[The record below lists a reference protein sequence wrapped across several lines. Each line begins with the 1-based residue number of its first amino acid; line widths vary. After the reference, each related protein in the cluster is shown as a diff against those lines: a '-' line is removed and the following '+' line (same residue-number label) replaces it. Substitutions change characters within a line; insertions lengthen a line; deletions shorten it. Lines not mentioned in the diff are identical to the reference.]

1 MQYHSQEKVRNRLDY
16 YYRCVNAVILK
27 RQNPTTGLIP
37 ASVAVTTHGD
47 YRDAWVRDN
56 VYSIMAVFGLALA
69 YRRVDDDEGRAY
81 ELEHAV
87 VKLMRGLLFCM
98 MRQTH
103 KVEQFKATQSHRDC
117 LHAKYNT
124 STGDTVVGDS
134 EWGHLQIDATSIFL
148 LALAQMTASGI
159 QIIYTT
165 DEVDFIQNLVFY
177 IERAYRTPDYGIWE
191 RGNKINHGE
200 PELNMSSIG
209 MAVAALQ
216 AINGINLFGSRG
228 GPSSVIHVLPDE
240 ITRNYTTLHS
250 ALPRE
255 SNSKEI
261 DAALLSVI
269 GFPAFAV
276 GDKKL
281 VDLTRRKIIEKLGGK
296 YGCKRFLRDGH
307 QTVLEDTSRLHY
319 DAHELKIFEGIECE
333 WPLFFTYFVL
343 DGLFNENDDLVEE
356 YRAKLEPLIIDSATL
371 VDFGQFLQDS
381 MSDSDY
387 SNGCKTPTS
396 PGFTTPGSNSE
407 GKLPEHIPLIPELYY
422 VPQHLVD
429 AEKQANHSQ
438 ARVAN
443 DNLPLVWA
451 NSLHMLGSL
460 IYENLLSVAEVDPL
474 GRRFNARK
482 THKNDS
488 VVQVVLLAEDTNL
501 QSMLSMYG
509 LETQTVDQVQ
519 PITVS
524 SPETL
529 KQVYCA
535 LGQNNKLGLSGRP
548 KRPIGSLGTSRL
560 YRVQG
565 HLYAFT
571 PHFMD
576 NEEFY
581 LTSDNDYLISIFEQ
595 ELAFVRQYWH
605 YPGRPTMVVLLTH
618 AMLGGLRRS
627 RAFSSHGSE
636 LDAQR
641 LTTWRKASLGSSH
654 QKDNKR
660 NLLNFFMTL
669 RSGVVNGVRVR
680 LGRLSEMVNTSCIE
694 SLDFLVT
701 KKDID
706 WLGILRGA
714 ANKRKGRQSRKLG
727 LNERQT
733 QATTPGTSGSRTPGH
748 HHRWSSVRRPSSVYG
763 TNFSLASLATPA
775 VHSEIEEGD
784 NYFGHVQQNPGDMMT
799 PLSPRAA
806 APPPPSSSSSTSN
819 DPYGTVR
826 RSRKDP
832 TKSFKLKDHEEPRA
846 SNNIGNNGG
855 NGRKSGVLTPD
866 IANLEIAENS
876 QDVGLERGG
885 GEGAFGEGEEVDSDE
900 SNADAMD
907 SLGLTLGDP
916 SHLEAAMNMLS
927 ISVNLYDQV
936 DLLQYLLS
944 CKDPSFEVT
953 TVGATLEA
961 LLEEVYFKSLQLKLW
976 SIVRQAAGL
985 SNKVVN
991 SLTINITDLVIRQKQ
1006 VTIGFGPTEHVI
1018 TSPIG
1023 PDVLSQMI
1031 YDGNF
1036 DDVRE
1041 GPVVQ
1046 EVLIYL
1052 GSFIRANPEMFEG
1065 IMRLRTHF
1073 LIIALREEIQRLNSC
1088 DETEAVEHLM
1098 QLSPFEL
1105 KSLLGTVLSGPT
1117 LSANATNTLLRN
1129 QSSSSL
1135 TDRISGT
1142 MSGRNVSLTGEGLSM
1157 ESIISSGPSSSVG
1170 AVPIPNLDNDS
1181 PLLNIKVQSGGY
1193 HSGNFSKI
1201 LINESTMS
1209 ISGRGI
1215 NVVVI
1220 DPVQRVLLEA
1230 VSFDTHISE
1239 DESDDLARLVD
1250 WLQPGMLVVCCAKD
1264 DCYEH
1269 LTAAAR
1275 QALKQLGSALQ
1286 VDIRYRDSWCMI
1298 GEKGIESG
1306 AADEVHKKYMDGPT
1320 EVLEKNIDLAKYR
1333 AKAEEDGRCL
1343 SPSAIAAFV
1352 PNSSGRWLRRRKN
1365 DGSLNRVP
1373 EKFYRRVWRILSRS
1387 AGFKIG
1393 SQFLPR
1399 DPLVSEK
1406 TPEEFNFALAVENF
1420 LGLILDPAERQIAV
1434 ETLMVIAK
1442 IEDKHPGMEVQPEI
1456 IDLSLIMREAM
1467 ERFWNKWVVNT
1478 VSSSAAATSP
1488 PTGPPSSSSGGG
1500 ASATGTHFMLAEA
1513 VRLAIGTGAQA
1524 GFENHERLARRMFYD
1539 LPQEGKEGTYA
1550 YLARA
1555 VFRLLPYS
1563 IDME

>member
-1 MQYHSQEKVRNRLDY
+1 MVYHSQSDVSKRLDY
-16 YYRCVNAVILK
+16 YYRAVNAVILN

-69 YRRVDDDEGRAY
+69 YRRVDDGDGRAY
-81 ELEHAV
+81 LNSLDCELHNYPVTILIRDELEHAV

-98 MRQTH
+98 MRQAP
-103 KVEQFKATQSHRDC
+103 KIEQFKKTQGLNDC

-124 STGDTVVGDS
+124 ATGDTVVGDS

-159 QIIYTT
+159 LIVYTT
-165 DEVDFIQNLVFY
+165 DEVDFVQNLVFY

-200 PELNMSSIG
+200 PELNSSSIG

-276 GDKKL
+276 GDAKL
-281 VDLTRRKIIEKLGGK
+281 VERTRNEIIEKLGGK

-307 QTVLEDTSRLHY
+307 QTVLENNSRLHY

-333 WPLFFTYFVL
+333 WPLFFTYFIL
-343 DGLFNENDDLVEE
+343 DGLFSDNEDQVEE

-371 VDFGQFLQDS
+371 VDFGQFL
-381 MSDSDY
+381 SDSISD
-387 SNGCKTPTS
+387 SEDNRSLKTPTS

-422 VPQHLVD
+422 VPHHLVE
-429 AEKQANHSQ
+429 AEKKDNHSQ

-451 NSLHMLGSL
+451 NSLHTLGNL
-460 IYENLLSVAEVDPL
+460 IYENLLSVAEIDPL
-474 GRRFNARK
+474 GRRFNARR
-482 THKNDS
+482 TQTNDT

-509 LETQTVDQVQ
+509 LETQTMDQVH

-524 SPETL
+524 HPQGL
-529 KQVYCA
+529 KEVYGA
-535 LGQNNKLGLSGRP
+535 LGSNAKLGLSGRP
-548 KRPIGSLGTSRL
+548 KRPVGSLGTSRL
-560 YRVQG
+560 YRIQG

-576 NEEFY
+576 SEEFY
-581 LTSDNDYLISIFEQ
+581 LISDNDYLISIFEQ
-595 ELAFVRQYWH
+595 ELAFVRQYWTQ
-605 YPGRPTMVVLLTH
+605 PGRPTMTVLLTH
-618 AMLGGLRRS
+618 AMLGGISRS
-627 RAFSSHGSE
+627 RSRSFASEEGS
-636 LDAQR
+636 Q
-641 LTTWRKASLGSSH
+641 LTTWRKASLGSSP

-660 NLLNFFMTL
+660 NLLNFFMNL
-669 RSGVVNGVRVR
+669 RSGVCNGVRVR
-680 LGRLSEMVNTSCIE
+680 LGRLSEMINTSCIE
-694 SLDFLVT
+694 SLDFLVN

-706 WLGILRGA
+706 WMGILRGA
-714 ANKRKGRQSRKLG
+714 DDRRKRRARKLG
-727 LNERQT
+727 LNEKKT
-733 QATTPGTSGSRTPGH
+733 QAATPGGSRTPS
-748 HHRWSSVRRPSSVYG
+748 HHRWSVRRLSSASG
-763 TNFSLASLATPA
+763 TGISLASLTTPA
-775 VHSEIEEGD
+775 VHSELENGES
-784 NYFGHVQQNPGDMMT
+784 YFGSHSQAQT
-799 PLSPRAA
+799 PTEPTSPYAM
-806 APPPPSSSSSTSN
+806 APIEGHESN
-819 DPYGTVR
+819 H
-826 RSRKDP
+826 SH
-832 TKSFKLKDHEEPRA
+832 KSKKHHGKTFKLKDHEEPRQTRKNGAGGYSQVPDLAGLEISDGAAAENA
-846 SNNIGNNGG
+846 SNE
-855 NGRKSGVLTPD
+855 SD
-866 IANLEIAENS
+866 A
-876 QDVGLERGG
+876 
-885 GEGAFGEGEEVDSDE
+885 SDE
-900 SNADAMD
+900 GSPDGSMD

-916 SHLEAAMNMLS
+916 SSTDAAINMLS

-944 CKDPSFEVT
+944 CHGPGFFINTLDA
-953 TVGATLEA
+953 TVET

-985 SNKVVN
+985 LHKVVN

-1006 VTIGFGPTEHVI
+1006 ITIGSGLTEHFI
-1018 TSPIG
+1018 SAPIG
-1023 PDVLSQMI
+1023 PDVLNRMI

-1052 GSFIRANPEMFEG
+1052 GYFVRADPAMFEG

-1073 LIIALREEIQRLNSC
+1073 LIIALREEISRLNSC
-1088 DETEAVEHLM
+1088 DETDAVEHLM

-1129 QSSSSL
+1129 QSSGRLSPVG
-1135 TDRISGT
+1135 RRQGT
-1142 MSGRNVSLTGEGLSM
+1142 VSLSGDSSDGN
-1157 ESIISSGPSSSVG
+1157 ISSNPSTAVGG
-1170 AVPIPNLDNDS
+1170 AVPIPNMS
-1181 PLLNIKVQSGGY
+1181 QGATSFTVKVQSGGY
-1193 HSGNFSKI
+1193 HSGNFCKI
-1201 LINESTMS
+1201 LINECTMS
-1209 ISGRGI
+1209 VSSRGI
-1215 NVVVI
+1215 NVVAI
-1220 DPVQRVLLEA
+1220 DPTQGVLVES

-1250 WLQPGMLVVCCAKD
+1250 WLQPGMIVICCAKD
-1264 DCYEH
+1264 DCFEH
-1269 LTAAAR
+1269 LTPAAR
-1275 QALKQLGSALQ
+1275 TALKQLGSVL
-1286 VDIRYRDSWCMI
+1286 VDNIRYRDSWCMI
-1298 GEKGIESG
+1298 GEKAIEEG
-1306 AADEVHKKYMDGPT
+1306 KALETHKAYMDGPT
-1320 EVLEKNIDLAKYR
+1320 PVVEKTFDLAALK
-1333 AKAEEDGRCL
+1333 AKGGQGEPVP
-1343 SPSAIAAFV
+1343 SPSAIAALV

-1373 EKFYRRVWRILSRS
+1373 DKFYPRVWRILSRAS
-1387 AGFKIG
+1387 GFRIG
-1393 SQFLPR
+1393 SHILPR
-1399 DPLVSEK
+1399 DPIVSEK

-1420 LGLILDPAERQIAV
+1420 LGVIQDPAERQIAV

-1442 IEDKHPGMEVQPEI
+1442 IEDRNPGMEVQPEM
-1456 IDLSLIMREAM
+1456 IDLPMIMHEAM
-1467 ERFWNKWVVNT
+1467 EKFWTKWVVN
-1478 VSSSAAATSP
+1478 
-1488 PTGPPSSSSGGG
+1488 GPGS
-1500 ASATGTHFMLAEA
+1500 
-1513 VRLAIGTGAQA
+1513 GAQGQGPA
-1524 GFENHERLARRMFYD
+1524 LPNDTAIVHHETLARRMFYD
-1539 LPQEGKEGTYA
+1539 LPQEGKEGTFA

-1555 VFRLLPYS
+1555 VLKLLPYS
-1563 IDME
+1563 IDFE

>member
-1 MQYHSQEKVRNRLDY
+1 MVYHTQSNVRKRLDY
-16 YYRCVNAVILK
+16 YYRAVNAVILN

-98 MRQTH
+98 MRQAP
-103 KVEQFKATQSHRDC
+103 KIEQFKKTQGLNDC

-124 STGDTVVGDS
+124 ATGDTVVGDS

-159 QIIYTT
+159 LIVYTT

-200 PELNMSSIG
+200 PELNSSSIG

-240 ITRNYTTLHS
+240 ITRNFTTLHS

-276 GDKKL
+276 GDAKL
-281 VDLTRRKIIEKLGGK
+281 VERTRNEIIEKLGGK

-307 QTVLEDTSRLHY
+307 QTILENNTRLHY
-319 DAHELKIFEGIECE
+319 DAHELMIFEGIECE
-333 WPLFFTYFVL
+333 WPLFFTYFIL
-343 DGLFNENDDLVEE
+343 DGLFSENEDQVEE

-371 VDFGQFLQDS
+371 VDFGQFL
-381 MSDSDY
+381 SDSISD
-387 SNGCKTPTS
+387 SEDGRSLKTPTS
-396 PGFTTPGSNSE
+396 AGFTTPGSNSD

-422 VPQHLVD
+422 VPHHLVE
-429 AEKQANHSQ
+429 AEKKDNHSQ
-438 ARVAN
+438 ARMAN

-451 NSLHMLGSL
+451 NSLHTLGNL
-460 IYENLLSVAEVDPL
+460 IYENLLSVAEIDPL

-482 THKNDS
+482 TQANDT

-509 LETQTVDQVQ
+509 LETQTMDQVH

-524 SPETL
+524 HPQGL
-529 KQVYCA
+529 KEVYGA
-535 LGQNNKLGLSGRP
+535 LGSNAKLGLSGRP

-595 ELAFVRQYWH
+595 ELAFVRQYWTQ
-605 YPGRPTMVVLLTH
+605 PGRPTMTVLLTH
-618 AMLGGLRRS
+618 AMLGGLSKSRS
-627 RAFSSHGSE
+627 FAS
-636 LDAQR
+636 LDATQGM
-641 LTTWRKASLGSSH
+641 TTWRKASLGSTP

-660 NLLNFFMTL
+660 NLLNFFMNL
-669 RSGVVNGVRVR
+669 RNGVCNGVRVR

-706 WLGILRGA
+706 WVGILRGA
-714 ANKRKGRQSRKLG
+714 ADRRKRHARKLG
-727 LNERQT
+727 LNEKQT
-733 QATTPGTSGSRTPGH
+733 QAATPGSRTPS
-748 HHRWSSVRRPSSVYG
+748 HHRWSVRRQSTSFG
-763 TNFSLASLATPA
+763 TGFSLASLITPA
-775 VHSEIEEGD
+775 INTDIEGGD
-784 NYFGHVQQNPGDMMT
+784 NYFGSHSQVQTPSEGTFPTSPFAMT
-799 PLSPRAA
+799 PMDDPEPYVPR
-806 APPPPSSSSSTSN
+806 
-819 DPYGTVR
+819 
-826 RSRKDP
+826 
-832 TKSFKLKDHEEPRA
+832 KSKKEPKAFKLKDHEEPR
-846 SNNIGNNGG
+846 ITRKGG
-855 NGRKSGVLTPD
+855 QSGILTPD
-866 IANLEIAENS
+866 LAGLEISEAIASENIE
-876 QDVGLERGG
+876 DDE
-885 GEGAFGEGEEVDSDE
+885 SDE
-900 SNADAMD
+900 GSTDAMD

-916 SHLEAAMNMLS
+916 SSMDAAMNMLS

-944 CKDPSFEVT
+944 CQGPDFFVLN
-953 TVGATLEA
+953 LEA
-961 LLEEVYFKSLQLKLW
+961 TVQTLLQEVYFKSLQLKLW

-985 SNKVVN
+985 LQKVVN

-1006 VTIGFGPTEHVI
+1006 ITIGSGPTEHFI
-1018 TSPIG
+1018 TTPIG
-1023 PDVLSQMI
+1023 PDVLSRMI

-1052 GSFIRANPEMFEG
+1052 GSFVRADPEMFEG
-1065 IMRLRTHF
+1065 IMRLRTHY
-1073 LIIALREEIQRLNSC
+1073 LIIALREEISRLNSC
-1088 DETEAVEHLM
+1088 DESDAVEHLM

-1129 QSSSSL
+1129 QSSSHLSP
-1135 TDRISGT
+1135 T
-1142 MSGRNVSLTGEGLSM
+1142 SGRPQGSVSLSGEAVDSQVP
-1157 ESIISSGPSSSVG
+1157 SNIASSGPSVSMG
-1170 AVPIPNLDNDS
+1170 TVPIPNMGRGS
-1181 PLLNIKVQSGGY
+1181 TTFTIKIQSGGY

-1209 ISGRGI
+1209 VSSRGI

-1220 DPVQRVLLEA
+1220 DPVQGVLIES

-1250 WLQPGMLVVCCAKD
+1250 WLQPSMIVICCAKD
-1264 DCYEH
+1264 DCFEH
-1269 LTAAAR
+1269 LNAAAR
-1275 QALKQLGSALQ
+1275 AALKQIGSENVGDLK
-1286 VDIRYRDSWCMI
+1286 YRDSWCMI
-1298 GEKGIESG
+1298 GGKGIEG
-1306 AADEVHKKYMDGPT
+1306 KALEAHKSFMDGPT
-1320 EVLEKNIDLAKYR
+1320 QVLEKTFDLNQYKT
-1333 AKAEEDGRCL
+1333 KADDQEPFP

-1373 EKFYRRVWRILSRS
+1373 AKFYPRVWRILSR
-1387 AGFKIG
+1387 AVGFRIG
-1393 SQFLPR
+1393 AHYLPR
-1399 DPLVSEK
+1399 DPIVSEK

-1420 LGLILDPAERQIAV
+1420 LGVIQDPAERQIAV

-1442 IEDKHPGMEVQPEI
+1442 IEDRTPGMEVQPEV
-1456 IDLSLIMREAM
+1456 IDLPLIMHEAM
-1467 ERFWNKWVVNT
+1467 DKFWTKWVVNGPG
-1478 VSSSAAATSP
+1478 SGQAA
-1488 PTGPPSSSSGGG
+1488 SSSSF
-1500 ASATGTHFMLAEA
+1500 AKEE
-1513 VRLAIGTGAQA
+1513 A
-1524 GFENHERLARRMFYD
+1524 GFVHHERLARRMFYD
-1539 LPQEGKEGTYA
+1539 LPQDGKEGTFA

-1555 VFRLLPYS
+1555 VLKLLPYS
-1563 IDME
+1563 IDFE

>member
-1 MQYHSQEKVRNRLDY
+1 MQYHSQSSVRKRLDY
-16 YYRCVNAVILK
+16 YYRAVNAVILN

-98 MRQTH
+98 MRQAP
-103 KVEQFKATQSHRDC
+103 KIEQFKKTQGLNDC

-124 STGDTVVGDS
+124 ATGDTVVGDS

-148 LALAQMTASGI
+148 LALAQMTASGMLI
-159 QIIYTT
+159 VYTT
-165 DEVDFIQNLVFY
+165 DEVDFVQNLVFY

-200 PELNMSSIG
+200 PELNSSSIG

-276 GDKKL
+276 GDAKL
-281 VDLTRRKIIEKLGGK
+281 VKRTRDEIIEKLGGK

-307 QTVLEDTSRLHY
+307 QTVVENTTRLHY
-319 DAHELKIFEGIECE
+319 DAHELRVFQGIECE
-333 WPLFFTYFVL
+333 WPLFFTYFIL
-343 DGLFNENDDLVEE
+343 DGLFNENADQVEE

-371 VDFGQFLQDS
+371 VDFGQFL
-381 MSDSDY
+381 SDATTGSDD
-387 SNGCKTPTS
+387 GRGLKTPTS
-396 PGFTTPGSNSE
+396 PGFATPGSNGE

-422 VPQHLVD
+422 VPSHLVE
-429 AEKQANHSQ
+429 AEKKNNHTQ
-438 ARVAN
+438 ARIAN

-451 NSLHMLGSL
+451 NSLHTLGNL
-460 IYENLLSVAEVDPL
+460 IYENLLSVAEIDPL

-482 THKNDS
+482 TSSNDT

-501 QSMLSMYG
+501 QSMLNMYG
-509 LETQTVDQVQ
+509 LETQTLEQVH

-524 SPETL
+524 HPQGL
-529 KQVYCA
+529 KEVYGA
-535 LGQNNKLGLSGRP
+535 LGRNAKLGLSGRP
-548 KRPIGSLGTSRL
+548 KRPVGSLGTSRL

-595 ELAFVRQYWH
+595 ELAFVRQYWE

-618 AMLGGLRRS
+618 AMLGGLSKS
-627 RAFSSHGSE
+627 RAFASQTNT
-636 LDAQR
+636 DPQR
-641 LTTWRKASLGSSH
+641 LTTWRKSSLGSSPH
-654 QKDNKR
+654 NNKKR

-669 RSGVVNGVRVR
+669 RSGVCNNVRVR
-680 LGRLSEMVNTSCIE
+680 LGRLSEMINTSCIE

-714 ANKRKGRQSRKLG
+714 ADRRKGRAARKLG

-733 QATTPGTSGSRTPGH
+733 QAATPGATGSRTPGN
-748 HHRWSSVRRPSSVYG
+748 HRWSMRRHSSVSG
-763 TNFSLASLATPA
+763 VGVSFASLTTPA
-775 VHSEIEEGD
+775 VNNELEGD
-784 NYFGHVQQNPGDMMT
+784 AYFGSHTRNSSLTG
-799 PLSPRAA
+799 PLSPRASA
-806 APPPPSSSSSTSN
+806 VDATDPFSSKR
-819 DPYGTVR
+819 YKKGQA
-826 RSRKDP
+826 KA
-832 TKSFKLKDHEEPRA
+832 FKLKDHEEPRM
-846 SNNIGNNGG
+846 
-855 NGRKSGVLTPD
+855 GRKGSSAGISSGIATPD
-866 IANLEIAENS
+866 LNSLEISEAPAAGS
-876 QDVGLERGG
+876 SLGST
-885 GEGAFGEGEEVDSDE
+885 AFPLGEGEGDGDGEDEAEEEDSDE
-900 SNADAMD
+900 GSPDGSME

-916 SHLEAAMNMLS
+916 SSMEAAQNMLS
-927 ISVNLYDQV
+927 ISVNLYDQI
-936 DLLQYLLS
+936 DLLQYMLS
-944 CKDPSFEVT
+944 CHGPDYVVSILDAPVQT
-953 TVGATLEA
+953 

-985 SNKVVN
+985 LNKLVN

-1006 VTIGFGPTEHVI
+1006 VTIGSGPTEHFI
-1018 TSPIG
+1018 TSPLG
-1023 PDVLSQMI
+1023 PDVLRQMI

-1052 GSFIRANPEMFEG
+1052 GSFIRADPEMFEG

-1073 LIIALREEIQRLNSC
+1073 LIIALREEISRLNSC

-1117 LSANATNTLLRN
+1117 LSANATNTLLGN
-1129 QSSSSL
+1129 QSSGRLSP
-1135 TDRISGT
+1135 T
-1142 MSGRNVSLTGEGLSM
+1142 MSGRRPSNSGHAGGEGAEATMTTNIASSGVSVSL
-1157 ESIISSGPSSSVG
+1157 G
-1170 AVPIPNLDNDS
+1170 AIPIPNMSKTPNTMT
-1181 PLLNIKVQSGGY
+1181 IKVQSGGY
-1193 HSGNFSKI
+1193 HSGCFSKI
-1201 LINESTMS
+1201 LINESTLS
-1209 ISGRGI
+1209 VSSRGI
-1215 NVVVI
+1215 NMVVI
-1220 DPVQRVLLEA
+1220 DPIQGVLTES
-1230 VSFDTHISE
+1230 VTFDTHISE

-1250 WLQPGMLVVCCAKD
+1250 WLQPGMVVICSAKD
-1264 DCYEH
+1264 DCFEH
-1269 LTAAAR
+1269 LTTSAK
-1275 QALKQLGSALQ
+1275 QALKQLGSEHIADLK
-1286 VDIRYRDSWCMI
+1286 YRDSWCLI
-1298 GEKGIESG
+1298 GEKGAAPG
-1306 AADEVHKKYMDGPT
+1306 AAIEAHRAFTDGPT
-1320 EVLEKNIDLAKYR
+1320 PVIEKTVDLNQYLAK
-1333 AKAEEDGRCL
+1333 AGAGD
-1343 SPSAIAAFV
+1343 SFPAPSAIAAFV

-1373 EKFYRRVWRILSRS
+1373 DKFYPRVWHILSRS
-1387 AGFKIG
+1387 AGFRIG
-1393 SQFLPR
+1393 SHVLPR
-1399 DPLVSEK
+1399 DPIVSEK

-1420 LGLILDPAERQIAV
+1420 LGVILDPAERQIAV

-1442 IEDKHPGMEVQPEI
+1442 IEDRNPGMEVLPEV
-1456 IDLSLIMREAM
+1456 IDLPLIMREAM
-1467 ERFWNKWVVNT
+1467 SKFWTKWVVNGPGGRGQAIPGGAPG
-1478 VSSSAAATSP
+1478 STS
-1488 PTGPPSSSSGGG
+1488 GPKAGLTMASSGP
-1500 ASATGTHFMLAEA
+1500 AN
-1513 VRLAIGTGAQA
+1513 IGEV
-1524 GFENHERLARRMFYD
+1524 GFEHHESVARGMFYD
-1539 LPQEGKEGTYA
+1539 LPQEGKEGTFA

-1555 VFRLLPYS
+1555 ALKLLPYS
-1563 IDME
+1563 IDLE

>member
-1 MQYHSQEKVRNRLDY
+1 MYHSQANVRKRLDY
-16 YYRCVNAVILK
+16 YYRSVNAVILN

-87 VKLMRGLLFCM
+87 VKLMRGLLFSM
-98 MRQTH
+98 MRQSH
-103 KVEQFKATQSHRDC
+103 KVEEFKKTQALNDC

-124 STGDTVVGDS
+124 ATGDTVVGDS

-148 LALAQMTASGI
+148 LALAQMTASGML
-159 QIIYTT
+159 IIYTT

-200 PELNMSSIG
+200 PELNSSSIG

-276 GDKKL
+276 GDARI
-281 VDLTRRKIIEKLGGK
+281 VERTRNEIIEKLGGK

-307 QTVLEDTSRLHY
+307 QTVLENTSRLHY
-319 DAHELKIFEGIECE
+319 DAQELKIFEGVECE
-333 WPLFFTYFVL
+333 WPLFFTYFIL
-343 DGLFNENDDLVEE
+343 DGLFSDNFDQVEE

-371 VDFGQFLQDS
+371 VDFGQYI
-381 MSDSDY
+381 SDSISD
-387 SNGCKTPTS
+387 SEDNRSLKTPTS
-396 PGFTTPGSNSE
+396 PGFSTPSSDSR
-407 GKLPEHIPLIPELYY
+407 LPEHIPLIPELYY
-422 VPQHLVD
+422 VPSHLVD
-429 AEKQANHSQ
+429 AEKKDNHSQ
-438 ARVAN
+438 ARMAN

-451 NSLHMLGSL
+451 NSLHTLGSL
-460 IYENLLSVAEVDPL
+460 IYENLLSVAEIDPL

-482 THKNDS
+482 TQANDT
-488 VVQVVLLAEDTNL
+488 VVQVVLLAEDANL
-501 QSMLSMYG
+501 QSMLNMYG
-509 LETQTVDQVQ
+509 LETQTMDQVH

-524 SPETL
+524 HPQGL
-529 KQVYCA
+529 KEVYSA
-535 LGQNNKLGLSGRP
+535 LGRNAKLGLTGRP

-595 ELAFVRQYWH
+595 ELAFVRQYWV
-605 YPGRPTMVVLLTH
+605 YPGRPTMTILLTH
-618 AMLGGLRRS
+618 AMLGGLTKS
-627 RAFSSHGSE
+627 RNFAAQTDA
-636 LDAQR
+636 DAQP
-641 LTTWRKASLGSSH
+641 LTTWKKAGFGSAP

-660 NLLNFFMTL
+660 NLLNFFMAL
-669 RSGVVNGVRVR
+669 RGGVCNNVRVR

-694 SLDFLVT
+694 SLDFLVN

-714 ANKRKGRQSRKLG
+714 ADRRKHRRARKLG
-727 LNERQT
+727 LNEKQT
-733 QATTPGTSGSRTPGH
+733 QATTPGGTRTPS
-748 HHRWSSVRRPSSVYG
+748 HRWSMRRHSSVSG
-763 TNFSLASLATPA
+763 PGFSLSSLTTPA
-775 VHSEIEEGD
+775 VNTDFEGD
-784 NYFGHVQQNPGDMMT
+784 TYFESQSQVQT
-799 PLSPRAA
+799 PLESHFPTSPVAM
-806 APPPPSSSSSTSN
+806 APMTTESQ
-819 DPYGTVR
+819 DPY
-826 RSRKDP
+826 SHRKPKDQ
-832 TKSFKLKDHEEPRA
+832 TTTFKLKDHEEPRPK
-846 SNNIGNNGG
+846 NKNGAAG
-855 NGRKSGVLTPD
+855 SSMMTPD
-866 IANLEIAENS
+866 LAKLAIVDAPTAGAE
-876 QDVGLERGG
+876 EA
-885 GEGAFGEGEEVDSDE
+885 EDSDE
-900 SNADAMD
+900 SADGMD

-916 SHLEAAMNMLS
+916 SNLEAAQNMLS
-927 ISVNLYDQV
+927 LSVNLYDQI

-944 CKDPSFEVT
+944 CHGMDFYVINLDA
-953 TVGATLEA
+953 TVQT

-985 SNKVVN
+985 LNKVVN

-1006 VTIGFGPTEHVI
+1006 ITIGSGPAEHFI
-1018 TSPIG
+1018 TTPLG
-1023 PDVLSQMI
+1023 PDVLSRMI

-1052 GSFIRANPEMFEG
+1052 GSFVRADPAMFEG

-1073 LIIALREEIQRLNSC
+1073 LIIALREEISRLNSC
-1088 DETEAVEHLM
+1088 DEAEAVEHLM

-1117 LSANATNTLLRN
+1117 LSTNATNTLLRT
-1129 QSSSSL
+1129 QSTGRVSP
-1135 TDRISGT
+1135 I
-1142 MSGRNVSLTGEGLSM
+1142 SGRNVTLASDAIEGIAAASNFA
-1157 ESIISSGPSSSVG
+1157 SSGPSSSLG
-1170 AVPIPNLDNDS
+1170 AVPIPNMTKDS
-1181 PLLNIKVQSGGY
+1181 TALNIKVQSGGF

-1201 LINESTMS
+1201 LINESVMS
-1209 ISGRGI
+1209 VSSRGI
-1215 NVVVI
+1215 NMVVI
-1220 DPVQRVLLEA
+1220 DPVQGVLIES

-1250 WLQPGMLVVCCAKD
+1250 WIHSGMIVVCAGKD
-1264 DCYEH
+1264 DCFEH
-1269 LTAAAR
+1269 LTSAAR
-1275 QALKQLGSALQ
+1275 LALKQLGSEHIND
-1286 VDIRYRDSWCMI
+1286 VKYRDSWCMI
-1298 GEKGIESG
+1298 GEKGAKLGTAIE
-1306 AADEVHKKYMDGPT
+1306 AHKSFMDGPT
-1320 EVLEKNIDLAKYR
+1320 AVIEKTFDLSLYK
-1333 AKAEEDGRCL
+1333 AKADTRKADIP

-1373 EKFYRRVWRILSRS
+1373 DKFYPRVWNILSRA
-1387 AGFKIG
+1387 AGFRIG
-1393 SQFLPR
+1393 SHFLPR
-1399 DPLVSEK
+1399 DPIISEK
-1406 TPEEFNFALAVENF
+1406 TAEEFNFALAVENF
-1420 LGLILDPAERQIAV
+1420 LDVISDPAERQIAV

-1442 IEDKHPGMEVQPEI
+1442 IEDRNPGMEVQPEV
-1456 IDLSLIMREAM
+1456 IDLPMIMREAM
-1467 ERFWNKWVVNT
+1467 DRFWTKWVVNGGQGNQ
-1478 VSSSAAATSP
+1478 
-1488 PTGPPSSSSGGG
+1488 TGVEGGVVAPLG
-1500 ASATGTHFMLAEA
+1500 DM
-1513 VRLAIGTGAQA
+1513 R
-1524 GFENHERLARRMFYD
+1524 FEQHERLARNMFYD
-1539 LPQEGKEGTYA
+1539 LPQEGKEGTFA

-1555 VFRLLPYS
+1555 VLKLLPYS
-1563 IDME
+1563 IDLE

>member
-1 MQYHSQEKVRNRLDY
+1 MQDSQASVRKRLDY
-16 YYRCVNAVILK
+16 YYRAVNAVILN

-69 YRRVDDDEGRAY
+69 YRRIDDDEGRAY

-98 MRQTH
+98 MRQSH
-103 KVEQFKATQSHRDC
+103 KVEQFKKTQNLGDC

-124 STGDTVVGDS
+124 ATGDTVVGDS

-148 LALAQMTASGI
+148 LALAQMTASGLL
-159 QIIYTT
+159 IIYTT

-200 PELNMSSIG
+200 PELNSSSIG

-269 GFPAFAV
+269 GFPAFAIS
-276 GDKKL
+276 DAKL
-281 VDLTRRKIIEKLGGK
+281 VKRTRDEIIEKLGGK

-307 QTVLEDTSRLHY
+307 QAVVEDTSRLHY
-319 DAHELKIFEGIECE
+319 DPQELKIFEGIECE
-333 WPLFFTYFVL
+333 WPLFFTYFIL
-343 DGLFNENDDLVEE
+343 DGLFSENERQVEE

-371 VDFGQFLQDS
+371 VDFGQFI
-381 MSDSDY
+381 SDSISENDG
-387 SNGCKTPTS
+387 SRIPRTPTS
-396 PGFTTPGSNSE
+396 IGFSTPASISE

-422 VPQHLVD
+422 VPEHLVE
-429 AEKQANHSQ
+429 AEKENNHTQ

-451 NSLHMLGSL
+451 NSLHTLGNL

-482 THKNDS
+482 THRNDT
-488 VVQVVLLAEDTNL
+488 VVQVVLLAEDANL
-501 QSMLSMYG
+501 QSMLNMYG
-509 LETQTVDQVQ
+509 LETQTMDQVH

-524 SPETL
+524 HPHGL
-529 KQVYCA
+529 KEVYTA
-535 LGQNNKLGLSGRP
+535 LGRNAKLGLSGRP
-548 KRPIGSLGTSRL
+548 NRPVGSLGTSRL

-595 ELAFVRQYWH
+595 ELAFVRQYWE

-618 AMLGGLRRS
+618 VMLGGLARS
-627 RAFSSHGSE
+627 RTFNSQTE
-636 LDAQR
+636 PETQR
-641 LTTWRKASLGSSH
+641 LTTWRKSALGSNSH
-654 QKDNKR
+654 KDNKR
-660 NLLNFFMTL
+660 NLLNFFMKL
-669 RSGVVNGVRVR
+669 RSGVCNNVRIR
-680 LGRLSEMVNTSCIE
+680 LGRLSEMINTSCIE

-701 KKDID
+701 KNDID

-714 ANKRKGRQSRKLG
+714 ADRRKGRSARKLG
-727 LNERQT
+727 LNEKQT
-733 QATTPGTSGSRTPGH
+733 QAGTPGASGSRTPGN
-748 HHRWSSVRRPSSVYG
+748 HRWSMRRHSSSVG
-763 TNFSLASLATPA
+763 LPLASLITPG
-775 VHSEIEEGD
+775 VHSEVDRD
-784 NYFGHVQQNPGDMMT
+784 NYFGSRGRSTSDAAV
-799 PLSPRAA
+799 SPRADA
-806 APPPPSSSSSTSN
+806 M
-819 DPYGTVR
+819 DPYAQKQHK
-826 RSRKDP
+826 KDQV
-832 TKSFKLKDHEEPRA
+832 KAFKLRDHEEP
-846 SNNIGNNGG
+846 SI
-855 NGRKSGVLTPD
+855 GRKANGTGLNAGIQIPD
-866 IANLEIAENS
+866 LANLEISEAPNDETSLGNAVFPPGAED
-876 QDVGLERGG
+876 DVD
-885 GEGAFGEGEEVDSDE
+885 EGSPDGNME
-900 SNADAMD
+900 N
-907 SLGLTLGDP
+907 LGLTLGDP
-916 SHLEAAMNMLS
+916 SSVEEAQNMLS

-944 CKDPSFEVT
+944 CHGPDYLVSNLDA
-953 TVGATLEA
+953 TVQT

-976 SIVRQAAGL
+976 SIVRQTAGL
-985 SNKVVN
+985 LGKVVN

-1006 VTIGFGPTEHVI
+1006 LTIGSGPTEHFI
-1018 TSPIG
+1018 TRPLG
-1023 PDVLSQMI
+1023 PEVLSRMI

-1052 GSFIRANPEMFEG
+1052 GSFIRADPGMFEG
-1065 IMRLRTHF
+1065 IMRLRTHH
-1073 LIIALREEIQRLNSC
+1073 LIIALREEISRLNSC

-1129 QSSSSL
+1129 QS
-1135 TDRISGT
+1135 ISYT
-1142 MSGRNVSLTGEGLSM
+1142 TLSELSENNVLANIT
-1157 ESIISSGPSSSVG
+1157 SSGSSVSPS
-1170 AVPIPNLDNDS
+1170 AVPIPNMGQGSNTVT
-1181 PLLNIKVQSGGY
+1181 IKVQSGGY
-1193 HSGNFSKI
+1193 HSGSFSKI
-1201 LINESTMS
+1201 SINESTMS
-1209 ISGRGI
+1209 VSSRGI
-1215 NVVVI
+1215 NMVVI
-1220 DPVQRVLLEA
+1220 DPLQGVVIES

-1250 WLQPGMLVVCCAKD
+1250 WLQPGMIVICSVKD

-1269 LTAAAR
+1269 LTTAAR
-1275 QALKQLGSALQ
+1275 LALKQLGSEQLADLK
-1286 VDIRYRDSWCMI
+1286 YRDSWCMI
-1298 GEKGIESG
+1298 GEKGAEPGTAIE
-1306 AADEVHKKYMDGPT
+1306 AHKAFMDGPT
-1320 EVLEKNIDLAKYR
+1320 PVIQKTIDLNLYR
-1333 AKAEEDGRCL
+1333 AKADVQESFPSR
-1343 SPSAIAAFV
+1343 SAIAAFV

-1365 DGSLNRVP
+1365 DGALNRVP
-1373 EKFYRRVWRILSRS
+1373 DKFYPRVWRILSRS

-1393 SQFLPR
+1393 SQVLPR
-1399 DPLVSEK
+1399 DPIISEK

-1420 LGLILDPAERQIAV
+1420 LGVIPDPAERQIAV

-1442 IEDKHPGMEVQPEI
+1442 IEDRHPGMEVQPEL
-1456 IDLSLIMREAM
+1456 IDLSLVMREAM
-1467 ERFWNKWVVNT
+1467 SKFWTKWVVN
-1478 VSSSAAATSP
+1478 
-1488 PTGPPSSSSGGG
+1488 GPGGRGQSVPGSGAGSSGIGG
-1500 ASATGTHFMLAEA
+1500 RGGVAVSARADAALEQ
-1513 VRLAIGTGAQA
+1513 V
-1524 GFENHERLARRMFYD
+1524 GFEHHEGLARGMFYD
-1539 LPQEGKEGTYA
+1539 LPQEGKEGTFA
-1550 YLARA
+1550 YLGRA
-1555 VFRLLPYS
+1555 ALKLLPYS
-1563 IDME
+1563 IDLE

>member
-1 MQYHSQEKVRNRLDY
+1 MQYQSQASVRKRLDY
-16 YYRCVNAVILK
+16 YYRSVHAVILN

-98 MRQTH
+98 MRQAP
-103 KVEQFKATQSHRDC
+103 KIEQFKKTQGLNDC

-124 STGDTVVGDS
+124 ATGDTVVGDS

-148 LALAQMTASGI
+148 LALAQMTASGML
-159 QIIYTT
+159 IIYTT

-200 PELNMSSIG
+200 PELNSSSIG

-250 ALPRE
+250 TLPRE

-276 GDKKL
+276 CDAKL
-281 VDLTRRKIIEKLGGK
+281 VKRTRDEIIEKLGGK

-307 QTVLEDTSRLHY
+307 QTIVENTSRLHY
-319 DAHELKIFEGIECE
+319 DAQELKVFEGIECE
-333 WPLFFTYFVL
+333 WPLFFTYFIL
-343 DGLFNENDDLVEE
+343 DGLFSENHDQVEE
-356 YRAKLEPLIIDSATL
+356 YRSKLEPLIIDSATL
-371 VDFGQFLQDS
+371 VDFGQFISDT
-381 MSDSDY
+381 MSDNDGGRSPR
-387 SNGCKTPTS
+387 TPSS
-396 PGFTTPGSNSE
+396 PGFATPASNSE

-422 VPQHLVD
+422 VPYHLVE
-429 AEKQANHSQ
+429 AEKRDNHSQ
-438 ARVAN
+438 ARIAN

-451 NSLHMLGSL
+451 NSLHTLGNL
-460 IYENLLSVAEVDPL
+460 IYENLLSIAEVDPL

-482 THKNDS
+482 MHSNDT
-488 VVQVVLLAEDTNL
+488 VVQVVLLAEDANL
-501 QSMLSMYG
+501 QSMLNMYG
-509 LETQTVDQVQ
+509 LETQTMDEVH

-524 SPETL
+524 HPQGL
-529 KQVYCA
+529 KEVYAA
-535 LGQNNKLGLSGRP
+535 LGMNAKLGLSGRP
-548 KRPIGSLGTSRL
+548 KRPVGSLGTSRL

-595 ELAFVRQYWH
+595 ELLFVQQYWE

-618 AMLGGLRRS
+618 AMLGGLTKSRS
-627 RAFSSHGSE
+627 FASQSE
-636 LDAQR
+636 AESQR
-641 LTTWRKASLGSSH
+641 LTTWRKSSLGSSSH
-654 QKDNKR
+654 KDNKS

-669 RSGVVNGVRVR
+669 RSGVCNNVRVR

-714 ANKRKGRQSRKLG
+714 ADRRKGRNARKLG
-727 LNERQT
+727 LNEKKT
-733 QATTPGTSGSRTPGH
+733 QAATPGASGSKTPGN
-748 HHRWSSVRRPSSVYG
+748 HRWSMRRSSSIG
-763 TNFSLASLATPA
+763 ISMASLITPA
-775 VHSEIEEGD
+775 VNTELENDSYFGSHGRNPSSGVPISPHVPAEDHSE
-784 NYFGHVQQNPGDMMT
+784 
-799 PLSPRAA
+799 
-806 APPPPSSSSSTSN
+806 
-819 DPYGTVR
+819 PYSQRRNR
-826 RSRKDP
+826 RSQEKA
-832 TKSFKLKDHEEPRA
+832 FKLKDHEEPR
-846 SNNIGNNGG
+846 SNRKGG
-855 NGRKSGVLTPD
+855 AGLYSGSTPD
-866 IANLEIAENS
+866 ASPDINDSPVADGAPDS
-876 QDVGLERGG
+876 TAFPP
-885 GEGAFGEGEEVDSDE
+885 GEDEDEEEGFPDGS
-900 SNADAMD
+900 MD

-916 SHLEAAMNMLS
+916 SSMEAAMDMLS

-936 DLLQYLLS
+936 DA
-944 CKDPSFEVT
+944 
-953 TVGATLEA
+953 TVHT

-985 SNKVVN
+985 LNKVVN

-1006 VTIGFGPTEHVI
+1006 VTIGSGPMEHFI
-1018 TSPIG
+1018 TSPLG
-1023 PDVLSQMI
+1023 PDVLSKMI

-1073 LIIALREEIQRLNSC
+1073 LIIALREEISRLNSC

-1129 QSSSSL
+1129 QSSGRLSP
-1135 TDRISGT
+1135 T
-1142 MSGRNVSLTGEGLSM
+1142 MSGRSHQSSNSLVGDGDNNAFS
-1157 ESIISSGPSSSVG
+1157 SIASSGGPTSLGS
-1170 AVPIPNLDNDS
+1170 VPIPNMGKNTDTVT
-1181 PLLNIKVQSGGY
+1181 IKVQSGGY

-1209 ISGRGI
+1209 VSSRGI
-1215 NVVVI
+1215 NMVVI
-1220 DPVQRVLLEA
+1220 DPVQGVLIES

-1250 WLQPGMLVVCCAKD
+1250 WLQPGMIVICSSKD
-1264 DCYEH
+1264 DCSEH
-1269 LTAAAR
+1269 LTTAAR
-1275 QALKQLGSALQ
+1275 LALKQLGSEHMVNLK
-1286 VDIRYRDSWCMI
+1286 YRDSWCMI
-1298 GEKGIESG
+1298 GEKGAEPG
-1306 AADEVHKKYMDGPT
+1306 TAMEAHKALTDGPT
-1320 EVLEKNIDLAKYR
+1320 PILEKTIDLKQY
-1333 AKAEEDGRCL
+1333 KDKINAEGSFPSR
-1343 SPSAIAAFV
+1343 SAIAAFV

-1365 DGSLNRVP
+1365 DGALNRVP
-1373 EKFYRRVWRILSRS
+1373 NKFYTRVWHILSRS
-1387 AGFKIG
+1387 AGFKIE
-1393 SQFLPR
+1393 SSVLPR
-1399 DPLVSEK
+1399 DPIISEK

-1420 LGLILDPAERQIAV
+1420 LGIILDPAERQIAV

-1442 IEDKHPGMEVQPEI
+1442 IEDRNPGMEVQPEV
-1456 IDLSLIMREAM
+1456 IDLPMIMREAM
-1467 ERFWNKWVVNT
+1467 SKFWTKWVVN
-1478 VSSSAAATSP
+1478 
-1488 PTGPPSSSSGGG
+1488 GPGGRG
-1500 ASATGTHFMLAEA
+1500 QGIPEGGLVGTQPGLEE
-1513 VRLAIGTGAQA
+1513 V
-1524 GFENHERLARRMFYD
+1524 GFEHHEALARGMFYD
-1539 LPQEGKEGTYA
+1539 LPQEGKEGTFA

-1555 VFRLLPYS
+1555 ALKLLPYS
-1563 IDME
+1563 IDLE

>member
-1 MQYHSQEKVRNRLDY
+1 MQYHSQSSVRKRLDY
-16 YYRCVNAVILK
+16 YYRATNAVILN

-98 MRQTH
+98 MRQAP
-103 KVEQFKATQSHRDC
+103 KIEQFKKTQGLNDC

-124 STGDTVVGDS
+124 ATGDTVVGDS

-159 QIIYTT
+159 LIIYTT
-165 DEVDFIQNLVFY
+165 DEVDFVQNLVFY

-200 PELNMSSIG
+200 PELNSSSIG

-228 GPSSVIHVLPDE
+228 GPNSVIHVLPDE

-276 GDKKL
+276 GDAKL
-281 VDLTRRKIIEKLGGK
+281 VKRTRDEIVEKLGGK

-307 QTVLEDTSRLHY
+307 QTVLENNSRLHY
-319 DAHELKIFEGIECE
+319 DAHELKIFENIECE
-333 WPLFFTYFVL
+333 WPLFFTYFIL
-343 DGLFNENDDLVEE
+343 DGLFSENELQVEE

-371 VDFGQFLQDS
+371 VDFGQFI
-381 MSDSDY
+381 SDSISESDD
-387 SNGCKTPTS
+387 GRGLKTPTS
-396 PGFTTPGSNSE
+396 PGFGTPGSMHSE
-407 GKLPEHIPLIPELYY
+407 SKLPEHIPLIPELYY
-422 VPQHLVD
+422 VPLHLVE
-429 AEKQANHSQ
+429 AEKKNNHSQ
-438 ARVAN
+438 ARIAN

-451 NSLHMLGSL
+451 NSLHTLGSL
-460 IYENLLSVAEVDPL
+460 IYENLLSVAEIDPL

-482 THKNDS
+482 TRSNDT
-488 VVQVVLLAEDTNL
+488 VVQVVLLTEDTNL

-509 LETQTVDQVQ
+509 LETQTMEQVH

-524 SPETL
+524 HPQGL
-529 KQVYCA
+529 KEVYSA
-535 LGQNNKLGLSGRP
+535 LGKNAKLGLSGRP
-548 KRPIGSLGTSRL
+548 KRPVGSLGTSRL

-595 ELAFVRQYWH
+595 ELAFVRQYWE
-605 YPGRPTMVVLLTH
+605 YPGRPTMVILLTH
-618 AMLGGLRRS
+618 AMLGGIKKS
-627 RAFSSHGSE
+627 RTFSSQTDTE
-636 LDAQR
+636 TQR
-641 LTTWRKASLGSSH
+641 LTTWRKTSLGSST

-669 RSGVVNGVRVR
+669 RSGICNGVRVR

-714 ANKRKGRQSRKLG
+714 ADRRKGRNARKLG
-727 LNERQT
+727 LNEKQT
-733 QATTPGTSGSRTPGH
+733 QAATPGGPGNRTPGN
-748 HHRWSSVRRPSSVYG
+748 HRWSMRRQSSTFG
-763 TNFSLASLATPA
+763 AGFSLASLTTPA
-775 VHSEIEEGD
+775 VNTELESD
-784 NYFGHVQQNPGDMMT
+784 NYFGSHARVPSG
-799 PLSPRAA
+799 PYAVSPHSWAA
-806 APPPPSSSSSTSN
+806 EPSEPYATVKRPSS
-819 DPYGTVR
+819 
-826 RSRKDP
+826 K
-832 TKSFKLKDHEEPRA
+832 KKAFKLKDHEEPRA
-846 SNNIGNNGG
+846 N
-855 NGRKSGVLTPD
+855 RKGSGAGLGVWTPD
-866 IANLEIAENS
+866 LNTLEISKAPAGEANSPEN
-876 QDVGLERGG
+876 DDD
-885 GEGAFGEGEEVDSDE
+885 EESDE
-900 SNADAMD
+900 SSPDGNMD

-916 SHLEAAMNMLS
+916 SSMEAAQNMLS
-927 ISVNLYDQV
+927 ISVNLYDQI

-944 CKDPSFEVT
+944 CQGADYFVSNLDA
-953 TVGATLEA
+953 TVKT

-985 SNKVVN
+985 LNKVVN

-1006 VTIGFGPTEHVI
+1006 ITIGSGPTEHFI
-1018 TSPIG
+1018 STPLG

-1073 LIIALREEIQRLNSC
+1073 LIIALREEISRLNSC
-1088 DETEAVEHLM
+1088 DETDAVEHLM

-1117 LSANATNTLLRN
+1117 LSSNATNTLLRN
-1129 QSSSSL
+1129 QSV
-1135 TDRISGT
+1135 
-1142 MSGRNVSLTGEGLSM
+1142 SGRQSPTLSGRPSNNSGSAA
-1157 ESIISSGPSSSVG
+1157 ESGSDVVMNIASSGPSISMG
-1170 AVPIPNLDNDS
+1170 AIDIPNMGKGSNMV
-1181 PLLNIKVQSGGY
+1181 NIKVQSGGY
-1193 HSGNFSKI
+1193 HSGSFSKI

-1209 ISGRGI
+1209 VSSRGI
-1215 NVVVI
+1215 NLVAI
-1220 DPVQRVLLEA
+1220 DPVQGVLVES

-1250 WLQPGMLVVCCAKD
+1250 WLQPGMIVICSAKD
-1264 DCYEH
+1264 DCFEH
-1269 LTAAAR
+1269 LTSAAR
-1275 QALKQLGSALQ
+1275 LALKQLGSELI
-1286 VDIRYRDSWCMI
+1286 VKLKYRDSWCMI
-1298 GEKGIESG
+1298 GEKGAEPG
-1306 AADEVHKKYMDGPT
+1306 TAVEAHKSFMDGPT
-1320 EVLEKNIDLAKYR
+1320 AVIEKTIDLNQYK
-1333 AKAEEDGRCL
+1333 AKANVHT
-1343 SPSAIAAFV
+1343 SFPSQSAIAAFV

-1365 DGSLNRVP
+1365 DGALNRVP
-1373 EKFYRRVWRILSRS
+1373 HKFYPRVWRILSRS
-1387 AGFKIG
+1387 AGFRIG
-1393 SQFLPR
+1393 SNVLPR
-1399 DPLVSEK
+1399 DPIISEK

-1420 LGLILDPAERQIAV
+1420 LGVILDPAERQIAV

-1442 IEDKHPGMEVQPEI
+1442 IEDRNPGMEVQPEV
-1456 IDLSLIMREAM
+1456 IDLPIIMREAM
-1467 ERFWNKWVVNT
+1467 NKFWVKWVVNGPGGRGQGVPGGAPGST
-1478 VSSSAAATSP
+1478 PNSSTNKGGISAMTIGSGAATAAL
-1488 PTGPPSSSSGGG
+1488 G
-1500 ASATGTHFMLAEA
+1500 E
-1513 VRLAIGTGAQA
+1513 V
-1524 GFENHERLARRMFYD
+1524 GFEHHEHLARRMFYD
-1539 LPQEGKEGTYA
+1539 LPQEGKEGTFA

-1555 VFRLLPYS
+1555 ALKLLPYS
-1563 IDME
+1563 IDLE

>member
-1 MQYHSQEKVRNRLDY
+1 MQYHSQASVRKRLDY
-16 YYRCVNAVILK
+16 YYRAVNAVILN

-56 VYSIMAVFGLALA
+56 VYSIMAVFGLSLA

-98 MRQTH
+98 MRQAP
-103 KVEQFKATQSHRDC
+103 KIEEFKKTQGLNDC

-124 STGDTVVGDS
+124 ATGDTVVGDS

-148 LALAQMTASGI
+148 LALAQMTASGML
-159 QIIYTT
+159 IIYTT

-200 PELNMSSIG
+200 PELNSSSIG

-228 GPSSVIHVLPDE
+228 GPNSVIHVLPDE

-276 GDKKL
+276 GDAKL
-281 VDLTRRKIIEKLGGK
+281 VKRTRDEIIEKLGGK

-307 QTVLEDTSRLHY
+307 QTVLENTSRLHY
-319 DAHELKIFEGIECE
+319 DAQELKIFEGIECE
-333 WPLFFTYFVL
+333 WPLFFTYFIL
-343 DGLFNENDDLVEE
+343 DGLFSENADQVEE
-356 YRAKLEPLIIDSATL
+356 YRSKLEPLIIDSTTL
-371 VDFGQFLQDS
+371 VDFGQFI
-381 MSDSDY
+381 SDSISESDGGR
-387 SNGCKTPTS
+387 SPRTPSS
-396 PGFTTPGSNSE
+396 PGFATPASNSE

-422 VPQHLVD
+422 VPSHLVD
-429 AEKQANHSQ
+429 AEKNSNHSQ
-438 ARVAN
+438 ARIAN

-451 NSLHMLGSL
+451 NSLHTLGNL
-460 IYENLLSVAEVDPL
+460 IYENLLSVAEIDPL

-482 THKNDS
+482 THSSDTI
-488 VVQVVLLAEDTNL
+488 VQVVLLAEDTNL

-509 LETQTVDQVQ
+509 LETQTMEQVH

-524 SPETL
+524 HPQGL
-529 KQVYCA
+529 KEVYAA
-535 LGQNNKLGLSGRP
+535 LGRNAKLGLSGRP
-548 KRPIGSLGTSRL
+548 KRPVGSLGTSRL

-595 ELAFVRQYWH
+595 ELAFVRQYWE

-618 AMLGGLRRS
+618 AMLGGLSKS
-627 RAFSSHGSE
+627 RAFSSQTDV
-636 LDAQR
+636 DAQR
-641 LTTWRKASLGSSH
+641 LTTWRKSSLGSNTH
-654 QKDNKR
+654 KDNKR

-669 RSGVVNGVRVR
+669 RSGVCNNVRVR

-714 ANKRKGRQSRKLG
+714 ADRRKGRNARKLG
-727 LNERQT
+727 LNEKQT
-733 QATTPGTSGSRTPGH
+733 QAATPSATGSRTPGNN
-748 HHRWSSVRRPSSVYG
+748 RWSMRRQPSSVG
-763 TNFSLASLATPA
+763 MPFASLTTPA
-775 VHSEIEEGD
+775 VNTELENDS
-784 NYFGHVQQNPGDMMT
+784 YFGTHGHGRTPSHGG
-799 PLSPRAA
+799 PLSPHAA
-806 APPPPSSSSSTSN
+806 GAEPSEPYTQHKRYSS
-819 DPYGTVR
+819 
-826 RSRKDP
+826 K
-832 TKSFKLKDHEEPRA
+832 KAKAFKLKDHEEPRV
-846 SNNIGNNGG
+846 S
-855 NGRKSGVLTPD
+855 RKGSSTALNSGIMTPD
-866 IANLEIAENS
+866 LSNLEVSEAPSNDAALENS
-876 QDVGLERGG
+876 GTFAA
-885 GEGAFGEGEEVDSDE
+885 GEDEDSDA
-900 SNADAMD
+900 SSPDGSMD

-916 SHLEAAMNMLS
+916 SNMEAAQNMLS

-944 CKDPSFEVT
+944 CQEPDYFVNNLDA
-953 TVGATLEA
+953 TVQT

-985 SNKVVN
+985 LNKVVN

-1006 VTIGFGPTEHVI
+1006 VTIGSGPTEHFI
-1018 TSPIG
+1018 TSPLG
-1023 PDVLSQMI
+1023 PDVLSRMI

-1052 GSFIRANPEMFEG
+1052 GSFIRADPEMFEG

-1073 LIIALREEIQRLNSC
+1073 LIIALREEISRLNSC

-1098 QLSPFEL
+1098 QLSPFEV

-1117 LSANATNTLLRN
+1117 LSANATNMLLRN
-1129 QSSSSL
+1129 QSSG
-1135 TDRISGT
+1135 RISPS
-1142 MSGRNVSLTGEGLSM
+1142 MASRRSLSGFSLAGDSGAGDVSTNASVSL
-1157 ESIISSGPSSSVG
+1157 G
-1170 AVPIPNLDNDS
+1170 AVPIPNMGKS
-1181 PLLNIKVQSGGY
+1181 PSEVTIKVQSGGY
-1193 HSGNFSKI
+1193 HSGSFSKI

-1209 ISGRGI
+1209 VSSRGI
-1215 NVVVI
+1215 NMVVI
-1220 DPVQRVLLEA
+1220 DPVQGVLIES

-1250 WLQPGMLVVCCAKD
+1250 WLQPGMIVICSAKD
-1264 DCYEH
+1264 DCFEH
-1269 LTAAAR
+1269 LTAAGR
-1275 QALKQLGSALQ
+1275 LALKQLGSERIADLK
-1286 VDIRYRDSWCMI
+1286 YRDSWCMI
-1298 GEKGIESG
+1298 GEKGAELGS
-1306 AADEVHKKYMDGPT
+1306 ALEAHKGLTDGPT
-1320 EVLEKNIDLAKYR
+1320 PVIEKTIDLNQYK
-1333 AKAEEDGRCL
+1333 AKAADIQDAFPSR
-1343 SPSAIAAFV
+1343 SAIAAFV

-1365 DGSLNRVP
+1365 DGALNRVP
-1373 EKFYRRVWRILSRS
+1373 DKFYPRVWRILSRS
-1387 AGFKIG
+1387 AGFRIG
-1393 SQFLPR
+1393 SHVLPR
-1399 DPLVSEK
+1399 DPIISEK

-1420 LGLILDPAERQIAV
+1420 LGVILDPAERQIAV

-1442 IEDKHPGMEVQPEI
+1442 IEDRNPGMEVQPEV
-1456 IDLSLIMREAM
+1456 IDLPMIMREAM
-1467 ERFWNKWVVNT
+1467 SKFWTKWVVNGPGGRGQGIQGATTGPSSSSSVSATGGLT
-1478 VSSSAAATSP
+1478 VSSS
-1488 PTGPPSSSSGGG
+1488 SSSGSGPKP
-1500 ASATGTHFMLAEA
+1500 ALEE
-1513 VRLAIGTGAQA
+1513 V
-1524 GFENHERLARRMFYD
+1524 GFEHHEGLARGMFYD
-1539 LPQEGKEGTYA
+1539 LPQEGKEGTFA

-1555 VFRLLPYS
+1555 ALKLLPYS
-1563 IDME
+1563 IDLE

>member
-1 MQYHSQEKVRNRLDY
+1 MYHSQANVRKRLDH
-16 YYRCVNAVILK
+16 YYRCVNTVILN

-37 ASVAVTTHGD
+37 ASTAVTSHGD

-87 VKLMRGLLFCM
+87 IKLMRGLLFSM
-98 MRQTH
+98 MRQVH
-103 KVEQFKATQSHRDC
+103 KVEEFKKTQSLKDC

-124 STGDTVVGDS
+124 ATGDTVVGDS

-148 LALAQMTASGI
+148 LALAQMTASGMLI
-159 QIIYTT
+159 VYTT

-191 RGNKINHGE
+191 RGNKVNHGE
-200 PELNMSSIG
+200 PELNSSSIG

-276 GDKKL
+276 GDAKL
-281 VDLTRRKIIEKLGGK
+281 VERTRNEIIEKLGGK

-307 QTVLEDTSRLHY
+307 QTVLENTSRLHY
-319 DAHELKIFEGIECE
+319 DPQELKIFEDIECE
-333 WPLFFTYFVL
+333 WPLFFTYFIL
-343 DGLFNENDDLVEE
+343 DGLFSENEDQVEE

-371 VDFGQFLQDS
+371 VDFGQFISDS
-381 MSDSDY
+381 MSDSED
-387 SNGCKTPTS
+387 SRGLKTPTS
-396 PGFTTPGSNSE
+396 PGFATPGSD

-422 VPQHLVD
+422 VPQHLVE
-429 AEKQANHSQ
+429 AEKKDNHSQ

-451 NSLHMLGSL
+451 NSLHTLGNL
-460 IYENLLSVAEVDPL
+460 IYENLLSVAEIDPL

-482 THKNDS
+482 TRANDT

-501 QSMLSMYG
+501 QSMLNMYG
-509 LETQTVDQVQ
+509 LETQTMDQVH

-524 SPETL
+524 HPQGL
-529 KQVYCA
+529 KEVYGA
-535 LGQNNKLGLSGRP
+535 LGNNPKLGLSGRP

-595 ELAFVRQYWH
+595 ELAFVRQYWV
-605 YPGRPTMVVLLTH
+605 YPGRPTMTILLTH
-618 AMLGGLRRS
+618 AMLGGLTKSRS
-627 RAFSSHGSE
+627 YSQTGA
-636 LDAQR
+636 DAQP
-641 LTTWRKASLGSSH
+641 LTTWRKAGFGSSL

-669 RSGVVNGVRVR
+669 RSGVCNNVRVR

-714 ANKRKGRQSRKLG
+714 ADRRKGRHARKLG
-727 LNERQT
+727 LNEKKT
-733 QATTPGTSGSRTPGH
+733 QAATPGGSRTPS
-748 HHRWSSVRRPSSVYG
+748 HRWSMRRQSAS
-763 TNFSLASLATPA
+763 FASLTTPA
-775 VHSEIEEGD
+775 INTEVDGD
-784 NYFGHVQQNPGDMMT
+784 NYFGSNSSQIQSPAEQNFPES
-799 PLSPRAA
+799 PLAIRA
-806 APPPPSSSSSTSN
+806 PITIDTQ
-819 DPYGTVR
+819 DPYS
-826 RSRKDP
+826 SRKSKKDP
-832 TKSFKLKDHEEPRA
+832 SKAFRLKDHEDTRSKA
-846 SNNIGNNGG
+846 KIGG
-855 NGRKSGVLTPD
+855 SGILTPD
-866 IANLEIAENS
+866 LTNLDISDAVPNDVADEETEAEDS
-876 QDVGLERGG
+876 PDVT
-885 GEGAFGEGEEVDSDE
+885 D
-900 SNADAMD
+900 N
-907 SLGLTLGDP
+907 LGLTLGDP
-916 SHLEAAMNMLS
+916 TNLELAMNMLS
-927 ISVNLYDQV
+927 ISVNLYDQI

-944 CKDPSFEVT
+944 CNGADFYLSNLDA
-953 TVGATLEA
+953 TVQT

-985 SNKVVN
+985 LTKVVN

-1006 VTIGFGPTEHVI
+1006 ITIGSGPTEHVI
-1018 TSPIG
+1018 TTPLG
-1023 PDVLSQMI
+1023 PDVLSRMI

-1052 GSFIRANPEMFEG
+1052 GSFIRADPDMFEG

-1073 LIIALREEIQRLNSC
+1073 LIIALREEISRLNSC
-1088 DETEAVEHLM
+1088 DEADAVEHLM

-1105 KSLLGTVLSGPT
+1105 KTLLGTVLSGPT
-1117 LSANATNTLLRN
+1117 LSANAINTLLRN
-1129 QSSSSL
+1129 QSSGRLSPTGRRQFHPVSS
-1135 TDRISGT
+1135 
-1142 MSGRNVSLTGEGLSM
+1142 TGEAADNNVTSN
-1157 ESIISSGPSSSVG
+1157 IASSGPSASMG
-1170 AVPIPNLDNDS
+1170 AVPIPNMS
-1181 PLLNIKVQSGGY
+1181 KGSTTFTIKVQSGGY

-1209 ISGRGI
+1209 VSSRGI
-1215 NVVVI
+1215 NLVVI
-1220 DPVQRVLLEA
+1220 DPVQGVIIES

-1250 WLQPGMLVVCCAKD
+1250 WLHPGLIVVCACKD
-1264 DCYEH
+1264 DCFEH
-1269 LTAAAR
+1269 LTNSAR
-1275 QALKQLGSALQ
+1275 LALKQLGSEL
-1286 VDIRYRDSWCMI
+1286 VGDLKYRDSWCLI
-1298 GEKGIESG
+1298 GEKGIEAGKATES
-1306 AADEVHKKYMDGPT
+1306 HKSFMDGPT
-1320 EVLEKNIDLAKYR
+1320 AVLEKTFDLSHYR
-1333 AKAEEDGRCL
+1333 AKADEQEAFT
-1343 SPSAIAAFV
+1343 SPSTIAAFV

-1373 EKFYRRVWRILSRS
+1373 NKFYPRVWNILSRA
-1387 AGFKIG
+1387 AGFRIG
-1393 SQFLPR
+1393 SHFLPR
-1399 DPLVSEK
+1399 DPIISEK
-1406 TPEEFNFALAVENF
+1406 TAEEFNFALAVENF
-1420 LGLILDPAERQIAV
+1420 LGLIQDTAERQIAV

-1442 IEDKHPGMEVQPEI
+1442 IEDRNPGMEVQPEV
-1456 IDLSLIMREAM
+1456 IDLPLIMREAM
-1467 ERFWNKWVVNT
+1467 EKFWTKWVVNGPGGRGQQT
-1478 VSSSAAATSP
+1478 GAAGAAAP
-1488 PTGPPSSSSGGG
+1488 V
-1500 ASATGTHFMLAEA
+1500 ATATNLVDMKFQH
-1513 VRLAIGTGAQA
+1513 
-1524 GFENHERLARRMFYD
+1524 HEELARRMFYD
-1539 LPQEGKEGTYA
+1539 LPQEGKEGTFA

-1555 VFRLLPYS
+1555 VLKLLPYS
-1563 IDME
+1563 IDLE

>member
-1 MQYHSQEKVRNRLDY
+1 
-16 YYRCVNAVILK
+16 
-27 RQNPTTGLIP
+27 
-37 ASVAVTTHGD
+37 
-47 YRDAWVRDN
+47 
-56 VYSIMAVFGLALA
+56 MAVFGLALA

-87 VKLMRGLLFCM
+87 IKLMRGLLFSM
-98 MRQTH
+98 MRQVD
-103 KVEQFKATQSHRDC
+103 KVEQFKKTQALNDC

-124 STGDTVVGDS
+124 ATGDTVVGDS

-148 LALAQMTASGI
+148 LALAQMTASGML
-159 QIIYTT
+159 IIYTA

-200 PELNMSSIG
+200 PELNSSSIG

-216 AINGINLFGSRG
+216 AINGVNLFGSRG
-228 GPSSVIHVLPDE
+228 GPNSVIHVLPDE

-276 GDKKL
+276 GDAKL
-281 VDLTRRKIIEKLGGK
+281 VERTRNEIIEKLGGK

-307 QTVLEDTSRLHY
+307 QTVLENTSRLHY

-343 DGLFNENDDLVEE
+343 DGLFSENEQQVEE

-371 VDFGQFLQDS
+371 IDFGQFISDP
-381 MSDSDY
+381 MSDSED
-387 SNGCKTPTS
+387 SRGLKTPTS
-396 PGFTTPGSNSE
+396 PGFTTPGSD

-422 VPQHLVD
+422 VPHHLVES
-429 AEKQANHSQ
+429 EKKENHSQ
-438 ARVAN
+438 ARMAN

-451 NSLHMLGSL
+451 NSLHTLGNL
-460 IYENLLSVAEVDPL
+460 IYENLLSVAEIDPL

-482 THKNDS
+482 TQANDT
-488 VVQVVLLAEDTNL
+488 VVQIVLLAEDANL
-501 QSMLSMYG
+501 QSMLNMYG
-509 LETQTVDQVQ
+509 LETQTMEQVH

-524 SPETL
+524 HPDGL
-529 KQVYCA
+529 KEVYGA
-535 LGQNNKLGLSGRP
+535 LGKNVKLGLSGRP
-548 KRPIGSLGTSRL
+548 KRPVGSLGTSRL

-595 ELAFVRQYWH
+595 ELAFVRQYWV
-605 YPGRPTMVVLLTH
+605 YPGRPTMTIMLTH
-618 AMLGGLRRS
+618 AMLGGLSRS
-627 RAFSSHGSE
+627 RSFSSQTDA
-636 LDAQR
+636 DAQR
-641 LTTWRKASLGSSH
+641 LTTWRKASFGSGP

-660 NLLNFFMTL
+660 NLLNFFMAL
-669 RSGVVNGVRVR
+669 RTGVCNNVRVR

-714 ANKRKGRQSRKLG
+714 ADRRKGRNARKLG
-727 LNERQT
+727 LNEKQT
-733 QATTPGTSGSRTPGH
+733 QAATPGNRTPS
-748 HHRWSSVRRPSSVYG
+748 HRWSMRRQSLVSG
-763 TNFSLASLATPA
+763 TGFSLASLTTPA
-775 VHSEIEEGD
+775 VNTELDAD
-784 NYFGHVQQNPGDMMT
+784 NFFGIQSQVQT
-799 PLSPRAA
+799 PLESSFPTSPLSH
-806 APPPPSSSSSTSN
+806 APTRTESQ
-819 DPYGTVR
+819 DPYSSR
-826 RSRKDP
+826 RSKKDS
-832 TKSFKLKDHEEPRA
+832 TKAFKLKDHEEPRA
-846 SNNIGNNGG
+846 RAKNGG
-855 NGRKSGVLTPD
+855 AGMGVLTPD
-866 IANLEIAENS
+866 LANLQISELPAGDAALDE
-876 QDVGLERGG
+876 DE
-885 GEGAFGEGEEVDSDE
+885 DSDE
-900 SNADAMD
+900 SADNMEN
-907 SLGLTLGDP
+907 LGLTLGDP
-916 SHLEAAMNMLS
+916 SSMEAAMSMLS
-927 ISVNLYDQV
+927 LSVNLYDQI

-944 CKDPSFEVT
+944 CQGMDFYVSNLDASVRT
-953 TVGATLEA
+953 

-985 SNKVVN
+985 LHKVVN

-1006 VTIGFGPTEHVI
+1006 ITIGSEPTEHFI
-1018 TSPIG
+1018 TRPLG
-1023 PDVLSQMI
+1023 PDVLSDMI

-1052 GSFIRANPEMFEG
+1052 GSFIRADPVMFDG

-1073 LIIALREEIQRLNSC
+1073 LIIALREEISRLNGC
-1088 DETEAVEHLM
+1088 DETDAVEHLM

-1129 QSSSSL
+1129 QSANLLNPISSRRQPGNTMSTGDASESHVSSS
-1135 TDRISGT
+1135 ISTTGAST
-1142 MSGRNVSLTGEGLSM
+1142 SL
-1157 ESIISSGPSSSVG
+1157 G
-1170 AVPIPNLDNDS
+1170 AVPIPNMAQGTTMFT
-1181 PLLNIKVQSGGY
+1181 IKVQSGGF

-1201 LINESTMS
+1201 MINESLMS
-1209 ISGRGI
+1209 MSSRGI

-1220 DPVQRVLLEA
+1220 DPVQGVIIES

-1250 WLQPGMLVVCCAKD
+1250 WLHPGMIVVCASKD
-1264 DCYEH
+1264 DCFEH
-1269 LTAAAR
+1269 LTTAAR
-1275 QALKQLGSALQ
+1275 LALKQLGSGRIN
-1286 VDIRYRDSWCMI
+1286 DIKYRDSWCMI
-1298 GEKGIESG
+1298 GEKGIEAG
-1306 AADEVHKKYMDGPT
+1306 QAAETCKSFMDGPT
-1320 EVLEKNIDLAKYR
+1320 DVLEKTFDLSLYK
-1333 AKAEEDGRCL
+1333 AKADSSDTFP

-1373 EKFYRRVWRILSRS
+1373 TKFYPRVWQILSRA
-1387 AGFKIG
+1387 AGIKIG
-1393 SQFLPR
+1393 SHFLPR
-1399 DPLVSEK
+1399 DPIISEK
-1406 TPEEFNFALAVENF
+1406 TAEEFNFALAVENF
-1420 LGLILDPAERQIAV
+1420 LGVILDPAERQIAV

-1442 IEDKHPGMEVQPEI
+1442 IEDRNPGMEVQPEV
-1456 IDLSLIMREAM
+1456 IDLTMIMHEAM
-1467 ERFWNKWVVNT
+1467 DKFWTKWVVN
-1478 VSSSAAATSP
+1478 
-1488 PTGPPSSSSGGG
+1488 GPGVGG
-1500 ASATGTHFMLAEA
+1500 AAVAAVASGATGA
-1513 VRLAIGTGAQA
+1513 TGDA
-1524 GFENHERLARRMFYD
+1524 GIEHHKHLARRMFYD
-1539 LPQEGKEGTYA
+1539 LPQEGKDGTFA

-1555 VFRLLPYS
+1555 VFKLLPYS
-1563 IDME
+1563 IDLE

>member
-1 MQYHSQEKVRNRLDY
+1 MMQYHSQSSVRKRLDH
-16 YYRCVNAVILK
+16 YYRAVNTIILN

-98 MRQTH
+98 MRQAP
-103 KVEQFKATQSHRDC
+103 KIEQFKKTQGLNDC

-124 STGDTVVGDS
+124 ATGDTVVGDS

-148 LALAQMTASGI
+148 LALAQMTASGML
-159 QIIYTT
+159 IIYTT

-200 PELNMSSIG
+200 PELNSSSIG

-276 GDKKL
+276 GDAKL
-281 VDLTRRKIIEKLGGK
+281 VKRTREEIIEKLGGK

-307 QTVLEDTSRLHY
+307 QTVLENTTRLHY
-319 DAHELKIFEGIECE
+319 DAQELKIFEDIECE
-333 WPLFFTYFVL
+333 WPLFFTYFIL
-343 DGLFNENDDLVEE
+343 DGLFSENEDQVEE
-356 YRAKLEPLIIDSATL
+356 YRSKLEPLIIDSATL
-371 VDFGQFLQDS
+371 VDFGQFI
-381 MSDSDY
+381 SDSTSESDGGR
-387 SNGCKTPTS
+387 SPKTPSST
-396 PGFTTPGSNSE
+396 GFATPASNYES
-407 GKLPEHIPLIPELYY
+407 KLPEHIPLIPELYY
-422 VPQHLVD
+422 VPSHLVD
-429 AEKQANHSQ
+429 AEKKSNHSQ
-438 ARVAN
+438 ARIAN

-451 NSLHMLGSL
+451 NSLHTLGNL
-460 IYENLLSVAEVDPL
+460 IYENLLSVAEIDPL

-482 THKNDS
+482 TQSSDTI
-488 VVQVVLLAEDTNL
+488 VQVVLLAEDANL
-501 QSMLSMYG
+501 QSMLNMYG
-509 LETQTVDQVQ
+509 LETQTMEQVH

-524 SPETL
+524 HPQGL
-529 KQVYCA
+529 KEVYTA
-535 LGQNNKLGLSGRP
+535 LGRNAKLGLSGRP
-548 KRPIGSLGTSRL
+548 KRPVGSLGTSRL

-595 ELAFVRQYWH
+595 ELAFVRQYWE

-618 AMLGGLRRS
+618 AMLGGLAKS
-627 RAFSSHGSE
+627 RTFNSQKDTE
-636 LDAQR
+636 AQR
-641 LTTWRKASLGSSH
+641 LTTWRKSSLGSNPH
-654 QKDNKR
+654 KDNKR

-669 RSGVVNGVRVR
+669 RSGVCNNVRVR

-714 ANKRKGRQSRKLG
+714 ADRRKGRNARKLG
-727 LNERQT
+727 LNEKQT
-733 QATTPGTSGSRTPGH
+733 QATTPGAVGSRTPGN
-748 HHRWSSVRRPSSVYG
+748 HRWSMRRHSSSAG
-763 TNFSLASLATPA
+763 LSFASLTTLSAKT
-775 VHSEIEEGD
+775 ELEGD
-784 NYFGHVQQNPGDMMT
+784 SYFGA

-806 APPPPSSSSSTSN
+806 AAEPSE
-819 DPYGTVR
+819 PYTQK
-826 RSRKDP
+826 RSK
-832 TKSFKLKDHEEPRA
+832 KGQAKAFKLKDHEEPRV
-846 SNNIGNNGG
+846 S
-855 NGRKSGVLTPD
+855 RKGSGTGLNSAILTPD
-866 IANLEIAENS
+866 LANLEISEAPA
-876 QDVGLERGG
+876 
-885 GEGAFGEGEEVDSDE
+885 GETSLGNAAFPAGEDEDSDE
-900 SNADAMD
+900 SSPDGSMD

-916 SHLEAAMNMLS
+916 SNMEAAQNMLS
-927 ISVNLYDQV
+927 ISFNLYDQV

-944 CKDPSFEVT
+944 CQGPDYFVNNLDA
-953 TVGATLEA
+953 TVHT

-976 SIVRQAAGL
+976 SIVRQTAGL
-985 SNKVVN
+985 LNKVVN

-1006 VTIGFGPTEHVI
+1006 VTIGSGLTEHFI
-1018 TSPIG
+1018 TSPLG
-1023 PDVLSQMI
+1023 PDILSQMI

-1052 GSFIRANPEMFEG
+1052 GSFIRADPEMFEG

-1073 LIIALREEIQRLNSC
+1073 LIIALREEISRLNSC

-1098 QLSPFEL
+1098 RLSPFEL

-1117 LSANATNTLLRN
+1117 LSANATNMLLRS
-1129 QSSSSL
+1129 QSSGRLSP
-1135 TDRISGT
+1135 T
-1142 MSGRNVSLTGEGLSM
+1142 MSGRRPLSNASLGEGGDGNVSM
-1157 ESIISSGPSSSVG
+1157 SIAASSSSVSMG
-1170 AVPIPNLDNDS
+1170 AVLIPNMGSNS
-1181 PLLNIKVQSGGY
+1181 TSVTIKVQSGGY
-1193 HSGNFSKI
+1193 HSGSFSKI
-1201 LINESTMS
+1201 LINECTMS
-1209 ISGRGI
+1209 VSSRGI
-1215 NVVVI
+1215 NMVVI
-1220 DPVQRVLLEA
+1220 DPAQGVLIES

-1250 WLQPGMLVVCCAKD
+1250 WLQPGMIVICSSKD
-1264 DCYEH
+1264 DCFEH
-1269 LTAAAR
+1269 LTSAAR
-1275 QALKQLGSALQ
+1275 LALTQLGSECMADLK
-1286 VDIRYRDSWCMI
+1286 YRDSWCLI
-1298 GEKGIESG
+1298 GEKGVEPG
-1306 AADEVHKKYMDGPT
+1306 TTQEAHKAFMDGPT
-1320 EVLEKNIDLAKYR
+1320 PVLEKIIDLNHYK
-1333 AKAEEDGRCL
+1333 AKADVQDSFPSR
-1343 SPSAIAAFV
+1343 SAIAAFV

-1365 DGSLNRVP
+1365 DGALNRVP
-1373 EKFYRRVWRILSRS
+1373 NKFYPRVWQILSRS
-1387 AGFKIG
+1387 AGFRIG
-1393 SQFLPR
+1393 SHVLPR
-1399 DPLVSEK
+1399 DPIISEK
-1406 TPEEFNFALAVENF
+1406 TAEEFNFALAVENF
-1420 LGLILDPAERQIAV
+1420 LGVILDPAERQIAV

-1442 IEDKHPGMEVQPEI
+1442 IEDRNPGMEVQPEV
-1456 IDLSLIMREAM
+1456 IDLPMVMREAM
-1467 ERFWNKWVVNT
+1467 SKFWTKWVVN
-1478 VSSSAAATSP
+1478 
-1488 PTGPPSSSSGGG
+1488 GPGGRGQGIPGG
-1500 ASATGTHFMLAEA
+1500 ASGSGTALGGSSMAMGSKPALEDVTFDH
-1513 VRLAIGTGAQA
+1513 
-1524 GFENHERLARRMFYD
+1524 HERLARGMFYD
-1539 LPQEGKEGTYA
+1539 LPQEGKEGTFA

-1555 VFRLLPYS
+1555 ALKLLPYS
-1563 IDME
+1563 IDLE

>member
-1 MQYHSQEKVRNRLDY
+1 MYHSQANVRKRLDH
-16 YYRCVNAVILK
+16 YYRCVNAVILN

-98 MRQTH
+98 MRQAP
-103 KVEQFKATQSHRDC
+103 KVEQFKTTQALNDC

-124 STGDTVVGDS
+124 ATGDTVVGDS

-148 LALAQMTASGI
+148 LALAQMTASGMLI
-159 QIIYTT
+159 VYTT

-200 PELNMSSIG
+200 PELNSSSIG

-216 AINGINLFGSRG
+216 AINGVNLFGSRG

-276 GDKKL
+276 GDAKL
-281 VDLTRRKIIEKLGGK
+281 VERTRNEIIEKLGGK

-307 QTVLEDTSRLHY
+307 QTVLENTTRLHY
-319 DAHELKIFEGIECE
+319 DAQELKVFEGIECE
-333 WPLFFTYFVL
+333 WPLFFTYFIL
-343 DGLFNENDDLVEE
+343 DGLFSENESQVEE

-371 VDFGQFLQDS
+371 IDFGQFISDS
-381 MSDSDY
+381 MSDSDD
-387 SNGCKTPTS
+387 GRGLKTPTS
-396 PGFTTPGSNSE
+396 PGFNTPSGE
-407 GKLPEHIPLIPELYY
+407 GKQPEHIPLIPELYY
-422 VPQHLVD
+422 VPTHLVD
-429 AEKQANHSQ
+429 AEKKENHSQ
-438 ARVAN
+438 ARMAN

-451 NSLHMLGSL
+451 NSLHTLGNL
-460 IYENLLSVAEVDPL
+460 IYENLLSVAEIDPL

-482 THKNDS
+482 TQANDT
-488 VVQVVLLAEDTNL
+488 VVQIVLLAEDANL

-509 LETQTVDQVQ
+509 LETQTMEQVH

-524 SPETL
+524 HPQGL
-529 KQVYCA
+529 KEVYGA
-535 LGQNNKLGLSGRP
+535 LGRNSKLGLSGRP

-595 ELAFVRQYWH
+595 ELAFVRQYWVS
-605 YPGRPTMVVLLTH
+605 PGRPTMTVLLTH
-618 AMLGGLRRS
+618 AMLGGLSKSRS
-627 RAFSSHGSE
+627 FASQTDTH
-636 LDAQR
+636 AQR
-641 LTTWRKASLGSSH
+641 MTTWRKASLGSGP

-669 RSGVVNGVRVR
+669 RSGVCNNVRVR

-694 SLDFLVT
+694 SLDFLVA

-714 ANKRKGRQSRKLG
+714 DSRRKGRNARKLG
-727 LNERQT
+727 LNEKQT
-733 QATTPGTSGSRTPGH
+733 QAATPGGSRTPS
-748 HHRWSSVRRPSSVYG
+748 HHRWSMRRRSSSIG
-763 TNFSLASLATPA
+763 AGFSLASLTTPA
-775 VHSEIEEGD
+775 VHAELESD
-784 NYFGHVQQNPGDMMT
+784 SYFGSHSQTQTPVESTFPGSPLSMT
-799 PLSPRAA
+799 PAHTDVA
-806 APPPPSSSSSTSN
+806 E
-819 DPYGTVR
+819 PYVPKKPKT
-826 RSRKDP
+826 
-832 TKSFKLKDHEEPRA
+832 TAFKLKDHEEPRPRRNGTPIQA
-846 SNNIGNNGG
+846 GN
-855 NGRKSGVLTPD
+855 LTPD
-866 IANLEIAENS
+866 LSTLEISEVRAAE
-876 QDVGLERGG
+876 GG
-885 GEGAFGEGEEVDSDE
+885 VEEDEDSDD
-900 SNADAMD
+900 SHDGMD
-907 SLGLTLGDP
+907 NLGLTLGDP
-916 SHLEAAMNMLS
+916 SNMEAAMNMLS
-927 ISVNLYDQV
+927 ISVNLYDQI

-944 CKDPSFEVT
+944 CQGADFYINNLDT
-953 TVGATLEA
+953 TVGT

-976 SIVRQAAGL
+976 SIVRQTAGL
-985 SNKVVN
+985 LQKVVN

-1006 VTIGFGPTEHVI
+1006 ITIGSGLTEHFI
-1018 TSPIG
+1018 TRPLG
-1023 PDVLSQMI
+1023 PDVLSGMI

-1073 LIIALREEIQRLNSC
+1073 LIIALREEISRLNSC
-1088 DETEAVEHLM
+1088 DETDAVEHLM

-1129 QSSSSL
+1129 QTPGRLSP
-1135 TDRISGT
+1135 
-1142 MSGRNVSLTGEGLSM
+1142 MSGRRYMGNVSLTGEVSDGNVASTAV
-1157 ESIISSGPSSSVG
+1157 SSPSASLG
-1170 AVPIPNLDNDS
+1170 ALPIPNMGKDS
-1181 PLLNIKVQSGGY
+1181 SAVNIKVQSGGF

-1201 LINESTMS
+1201 IINESTMS
-1209 ISGRGI
+1209 VSSRGI
-1215 NVVVI
+1215 NIVVI
-1220 DPVQRVLLEA
+1220 DPVQAVILET

-1250 WLQPGMLVVCCAKD
+1250 WLQPGMIVICAGKD
-1264 DCYEH
+1264 DCFEH

-1275 QALKQLGSALQ
+1275 LALKQLGSSR
-1286 VDIRYRDSWCMI
+1286 VDELKYRDSWCLI
-1298 GEKGIESG
+1298 GEKGIEAG
-1306 AADEVHKKYMDGPT
+1306 TAVEAHKSFMDGPT
-1320 EVLEKNIDLAKYR
+1320 ELIERAIDLNEYKAKPREGGNKDIYP
-1333 AKAEEDGRCL
+1333 

-1373 EKFYRRVWRILSRS
+1373 ERFYPRVWRILSRS
-1387 AGFKIG
+1387 IGFRIG
-1393 SQFLPR
+1393 SHFLPR
-1399 DPLVSEK
+1399 DPIISEK

-1420 LGLILDPAERQIAV
+1420 LGVILDPAERQIAV

-1442 IEDKHPGMEVQPEI
+1442 IEDRNPGMEVQPEVV
-1456 IDLSLIMREAM
+1456 DLPMIMREAM
-1467 ERFWNKWVVNT
+1467 EKFWIKWVVN
-1478 VSSSAAATSP
+1478 
-1488 PTGPPSSSSGGG
+1488 GPDGGG
-1500 ASATGTHFMLAEA
+1500 QSAGGVITGSNGLKDVSYEH
-1513 VRLAIGTGAQA
+1513 
-1524 GFENHERLARRMFYD
+1524 HEGLARRMFYD
-1539 LPQEGKEGTYA
+1539 LPQEGKEGTFA

-1555 VFRLLPYS
+1555 TLKLLPYS
-1563 IDME
+1563 IDLE

>member
-1 MQYHSQEKVRNRLDY
+1 MQYHSQSSVRKRLDY
-16 YYRCVNAVILK
+16 YYRAVNAVILN

-81 ELEHAV
+81 ELEHSV

-98 MRQTH
+98 MRQAP
-103 KVEQFKATQSHRDC
+103 KIEQFKKTQGLNDC

-124 STGDTVVGDS
+124 ATGDTVVGDS

-148 LALAQMTASGI
+148 LALAQMTASGMLI
-159 QIIYTT
+159 VYTT
-165 DEVDFIQNLVFY
+165 DEVDFVQNLVFY

-200 PELNMSSIG
+200 PELNSSSIG

-276 GDKKL
+276 GDAKL
-281 VDLTRRKIIEKLGGK
+281 VKKTRDEIVEKLGGK

-307 QTVLEDTSRLHY
+307 QTVLENNSRLHY
-319 DAHELKIFEGIECE
+319 DAHELKIFENIECE
-333 WPLFFTYFVL
+333 WPLFFTYFIL
-343 DGLFNENDDLVEE
+343 DGLFSDNEHQVEE

-371 VDFGQFLQDS
+371 VDFGQFISDS
-381 MSDSDY
+381 MSESDD
-387 SNGCKTPTS
+387 GRGLKTPTS
-396 PGFTTPGSNSE
+396 PSFGTPGSIHSE
-407 GKLPEHIPLIPELYY
+407 SKLPEHIPLIPELYY
-422 VPQHLVD
+422 VPHHLVE
-429 AEKQANHSQ
+429 AEKKNNHSQ

-451 NSLHMLGSL
+451 NSLHTLGNL
-460 IYENLLSVAEVDPL
+460 IYENLLSVAEIDPL

-482 THKNDS
+482 TQSNDT

-509 LETQTVDQVQ
+509 LETQTMEQVH

-524 SPETL
+524 HPQGL
-529 KQVYCA
+529 KEVYSA
-535 LGQNNKLGLSGRP
+535 LGRNAKLGLSGRP
-548 KRPIGSLGTSRL
+548 KRPVGSLGTSRL

-595 ELAFVRQYWH
+595 ELAFVRQYWE

-618 AMLGGLRRS
+618 AMLGGLSKS
-627 RAFSSHGSE
+627 RTFSSQNDAE
-636 LDAQR
+636 AQR
-641 LTTWRKASLGSSH
+641 LTTWRKTSLGSNP

-669 RSGVVNGVRVR
+669 RSGVVNNVRVR

-714 ANKRKGRQSRKLG
+714 ADRRKGRNARKLG
-727 LNERQT
+727 LNEKQT
-733 QATTPGTSGSRTPGH
+733 QAATPGGPGNRTPGN
-748 HHRWSSVRRPSSVYG
+748 HRWSMRRQSSTFG
-763 TNFSLASLATPA
+763 TGFSLASLTTPA
-775 VHSEIEEGD
+775 VNTELDGD
-784 NYFGHVQQNPGDMMT
+784 NYFGSHART
-799 PLSPRAA
+799 PSEGFAISPHNAA
-806 APPPPSSSSSTSN
+806 AEPSEPYSS
-819 DPYGTVR
+819 GKR
-826 RSRKDP
+826 HK
-832 TKSFKLKDHEEPRA
+832 KKAFKLKDHEEPRT
-846 SNNIGNNGG
+846 S
-855 NGRKSGVLTPD
+855 RKGSGAGLGVWTPD
-866 IANLEIAENS
+866 LNTLEISEAPTGDAASLEN
-876 QDVGLERGG
+876 DDDD
-885 GEGAFGEGEEVDSDE
+885 DSDE
-900 SNADAMD
+900 SSPDGNMD

-916 SHLEAAMNMLS
+916 SSMEAAQNMLS
-927 ISVNLYDQV
+927 ISVNLYDQI

-944 CKDPSFEVT
+944 CQGADYFVNNLDA
-953 TVGATLEA
+953 TVQT

-985 SNKVVN
+985 LNKVVN

-1006 VTIGFGPTEHVI
+1006 ITIGSGETEHFI
-1018 TSPIG
+1018 TTPLG

-1052 GSFIRANPEMFEG
+1052 GSFIRGDPDMFEG

-1073 LIIALREEIQRLNSC
+1073 LIIALREEISRLNSC
-1088 DETEAVEHLM
+1088 DETDAVEHLM

-1129 QSSSSL
+1129 QSV
-1135 TDRISGT
+1135 SGRLSPT
-1142 MSGRNVSLTGEGLSM
+1142 MSGRRPLNNGASIAEGGDVAM
-1157 ESIISSGPSSSVG
+1157 SIASSGPSSSMG
-1170 AVPIPNLDNDS
+1170 AIELPNMGKGS
-1181 PLLNIKVQSGGY
+1181 SAVNIKVQSGGY
-1193 HSGNFSKI
+1193 HSGSFSKI

-1209 ISGRGI
+1209 VSSRGI
-1215 NVVVI
+1215 NMVAI
-1220 DPVQRVLLEA
+1220 DPVQGVLIES

-1250 WLQPGMLVVCCAKD
+1250 WLQPGMIVICSAKD
-1264 DCYEH
+1264 DCFEH
-1269 LTAAAR
+1269 LTSAAR
-1275 QALKQLGSALQ
+1275 LALKQLGSELIG
-1286 VDIRYRDSWCMI
+1286 DIKYRDSWCMI
-1298 GEKGIESG
+1298 GEKGAAPGTAIE
-1306 AADEVHKKYMDGPT
+1306 AHKAFMDGPT
-1320 EVLEKNIDLAKYR
+1320 AVIEKTIDLNQYK
-1333 AKAEEDGRCL
+1333 AKANVQASSFP

-1373 EKFYRRVWRILSRS
+1373 DKFYPRVWRILSRS
-1387 AGFKIG
+1387 AGFRIG
-1393 SQFLPR
+1393 SNVLPR
-1399 DPLVSEK
+1399 DPIVSEK

-1420 LGLILDPAERQIAV
+1420 LGVILDPAERQIAV

-1442 IEDKHPGMEVQPEI
+1442 IEDRNPGMEVQPEV
-1456 IDLSLIMREAM
+1456 IDLPIIMREAM
-1467 ERFWNKWVVNT
+1467 NKFWVKWVVNGPGGRGQGIPGGPPG
-1478 VSSSAAATSP
+1478 SSSSSVATAATTTTPSSSSIAP
-1488 PTGPPSSSSGGG
+1488 AGPPSSKGSIPVVTVGSSAATSAA
-1500 ASATGTHFMLAEA
+1500 ASLGE
-1513 VRLAIGTGAQA
+1513 V
-1524 GFENHERLARRMFYD
+1524 GFEHHEHLARRMFYD
-1539 LPQEGKEGTYA
+1539 LPQEGKEGTFA

-1555 VFRLLPYS
+1555 ALKLLPYS
-1563 IDME
+1563 IDLE

>member
-1 MQYHSQEKVRNRLDY
+1 MYRSQANVQKRLDY
-16 YYRCVNAVILK
+16 YYRSVNTVILN

-69 YRRVDDDEGRAY
+69 YRRVDDDQGRAY

-87 VKLMRGLLFCM
+87 VKLMRGLMFCM
-98 MRQTH
+98 MRQAP
-103 KVEQFKATQSHRDC
+103 KIEKFKHTQGLNDC

-124 STGDTVVGDS
+124 TTGDTVVGDS

-159 QIIYTT
+159 LIVYTT

-200 PELNMSSIG
+200 PELNSSSIG

-276 GDKKL
+276 GDAKL
-281 VDLTRRKIIEKLGGK
+281 VERTRNEIIEKLGGK

-307 QTVLEDTSRLHY
+307 QTVLENTSRLHY
-319 DAHELKIFEGIECE
+319 DAQELKIFENIECE
-333 WPLFFTYFVL
+333 WPLFFTYFIL
-343 DGLFNENDDLVEE
+343 DGLFSENEEQVEE

-371 VDFGQFLQDS
+371 VDFGQYL
-381 MSDSDY
+381 SDSISD
-387 SNGCKTPTS
+387 SEDTRSLRTPSS
-396 PGFTTPGSNSE
+396 PGFGTPGSNGE

-422 VPQHLVD
+422 VPEHLVE
-429 AEKQANHSQ
+429 AEKKDNHTQ

-451 NSLHMLGSL
+451 NSLHTLGSL
-460 IYENLLSVAEVDPL
+460 IYENLLSVAEIDPL

-482 THKNDS
+482 TQANDT
-488 VVQVVLLAEDTNL
+488 VVQVVLLAEDAHL

-509 LETQTVDQVQ
+509 LETQTIDQVH

-524 SPETL
+524 QPQGL
-529 KQVYCA
+529 KEVYGA
-535 LGQNNKLGLSGRP
+535 LGMNAKLGLSGRP
-548 KRPIGSLGTSRL
+548 KRPVGSLGTSRL

-595 ELAFVRQYWH
+595 ELAFVRQYWV
-605 YPGRPTMVVLLTH
+605 YPGRPTMTVVLTH
-618 AMLGGLRRS
+618 AMLGGITTSRS
-627 RAFSSHGSE
+627 FASQTDVEAH
-636 LDAQR
+636 R
-641 LTTWRKASLGSSH
+641 LTTWRKASLGSSP

-660 NLLNFFMTL
+660 NLLNFFMNL
-669 RSGVVNGVRVR
+669 RSGVCNNVRVR

-694 SLDFLVT
+694 SLDFLVN

-706 WLGILRGA
+706 WMGILRGA
-714 ANKRKGRQSRKLG
+714 ADRRKGRTARKLG
-727 LNERQT
+727 LNEKKT
-733 QATTPGTSGSRTPGH
+733 QAATPGGSRTPS
-748 HHRWSSVRRPSSVYG
+748 HHRWSVRRRSSSYG
-763 TNFSLASLATPA
+763 AGLNLASLTTPA
-775 VHSEIEEGD
+775 VNTELEDDG
-784 NYFGHVQQNPGDMMT
+784 YFGSHSQPHTPSEANFPGSPFAMT
-799 PLSPRAA
+799 PMTAEPTEPYVAPRK
-806 APPPPSSSSSTSN
+806 SK
-819 DPYGTVR
+819 
-826 RSRKDP
+826 KDH
-832 TKSFKLKDHEEPRA
+832 TTSFKLKDHEEARPNRK
-846 SNNIGNNGG
+846 NG
-855 NGRKSGVLTPD
+855 NGVANQSGVLTPD
-866 IANLEIAENS
+866 LATLEISDAPSPDRSLDDEEDENES
-876 QDVGLERGG
+876 P
-885 GEGAFGEGEEVDSDE
+885 DSME
-900 SNADAMD
+900 

-916 SHLEAAMNMLS
+916 SNMDAAMSMLS
-927 ISVNLYDQV
+927 QSVNLYDQI
-936 DLLQYLLS
+936 DLLQYMLS
-944 CKDPSFEVT
+944 CQGANFYVSNLDA
-953 TVGATLEA
+953 TVETL
-961 LLEEVYFKSLQLKLW
+961 LQEVYFKSLQLKLW

-985 SNKVVN
+985 LQKVVN

-1006 VTIGFGPTEHVI
+1006 ITIGSGRTEHFI
-1018 TSPIG
+1018 TTPLG
-1023 PDVLSQMI
+1023 PEVLSRMI
-1031 YDGNF
+1031 YDGQF

-1052 GSFIRANPEMFEG
+1052 GSFVRADPDMFEG

-1073 LIIALREEIQRLNSC
+1073 LIIALREEISRLNSC
-1088 DETEAVEHLM
+1088 DETNAVEHLM

-1117 LSANATNTLLRN
+1117 LSSHATNTLLRN
-1129 QSSSSL
+1129 QSS
-1135 TDRISGT
+1135 
-1142 MSGRNVSLTGEGLSM
+1142 GRLSTSRRQGGVSLSGESFDNTVT
-1157 ESIISSGPSSSVG
+1157 SNIASSGPSSSSLG
-1170 AVPIPNLDNDS
+1170 AIPIPNMGKGS
-1181 PLLNIKVQSGGY
+1181 TTFTIKVQSGGY

-1209 ISGRGI
+1209 VSSRGI
-1215 NVVVI
+1215 NMVVI
-1220 DPVQRVLLEA
+1220 DPVQGALLES

-1250 WLQPGMLVVCCAKD
+1250 WLQPGMIVVCASKD
-1264 DCYEH
+1264 DSYEH
-1269 LTAAAR
+1269 LTTAAR
-1275 QALKQLGSALQ
+1275 LALKQLGSGHITDLK
-1286 VDIRYRDSWCMI
+1286 YRDSWCMI
-1298 GEKGIESG
+1298 GEKGIEAG
-1306 AADEVHKKYMDGPT
+1306 KAVEAHKSFMDGPT
-1320 EVLEKNIDLAKYR
+1320 AVIEKEFDLTLYK
-1333 AKAEEDGRCL
+1333 AKAEVTEIFPC
-1343 SPSAIAAFV
+1343 PSAIAAFV

-1373 EKFYRRVWRILSRS
+1373 DKFYPRVWRILSRA
-1387 AGFKIG
+1387 AGFRVG
-1393 SQFLPR
+1393 SHFLPR
-1399 DPLVSEK
+1399 DPIVSEK

-1420 LGLILDPAERQIAV
+1420 LGVILDPAERQIAV
-1434 ETLMVIAK
+1434 DTLMVIAK
-1442 IEDKHPGMEVQPEI
+1442 IEDRNPGMEVQAEV
-1456 IDLSLIMREAM
+1456 IDLPLIMREAM
-1467 ERFWNKWVVNT
+1467 NTFWTKWVVN
-1478 VSSSAAATSP
+1478 
-1488 PTGPPSSSSGGG
+1488 GPGGRGPAVGNGG
-1500 ASATGTHFMLAEA
+1500 APATM
-1513 VRLAIGTGAQA
+1513 TGAL
-1524 GFENHERLARRMFYD
+1524 GDVSFEHHEALARRMFYD
-1539 LPQEGKEGTYA
+1539 LPQEGKEGTFA

-1555 VFRLLPYS
+1555 VLKLLPYT
-1563 IDME
+1563 IDFE

>member
-1 MQYHSQEKVRNRLDY
+1 MQYHSQASVRKRLDY
-16 YYRCVNAVILK
+16 YYRSVTTVILN

-56 VYSIMAVFGLALA
+56 VYSIMAVYGLALA

-98 MRQTH
+98 MRQAP
-103 KVEQFKATQSHRDC
+103 KIEQFKKTQGLNDC

-124 STGDTVVGDS
+124 ATGDTVVGDS
-134 EWGHLQIDATSIFL
+134 EWGHLQIDATSLFL
-148 LALAQMTASGI
+148 LALAQMTASGML
-159 QIIYTT
+159 IIYTT

-200 PELNMSSIG
+200 PELNSSSIG

-216 AINGINLFGSRG
+216 AINGINLFGSKG

-276 GDKKL
+276 GDAKL
-281 VDLTRRKIIEKLGGK
+281 VERTRNEIVEKLGGK

-307 QTVLEDTSRLHY
+307 QTVLENNTRLHY
-319 DAHELKIFEGIECE
+319 DAHELKIFEDIECE
-333 WPLFFTYFVL
+333 WPLFFTYFIL
-343 DGLFNENDDLVEE
+343 DGLFSENEHQVEE

-371 VDFGQFLQDS
+371 LDFGQFV
-381 MSDSDY
+381 SDTVSESDD
-387 SNGCKTPTS
+387 GRGLKTPTS
-396 PGFTTPGSNSE
+396 PGFATPSSTSE
-407 GKLPEHIPLIPELYY
+407 GKQPEHIPLIPELYY

-429 AEKQANHSQ
+429 AEKNNNHSQ
-438 ARVAN
+438 ARIAN

-451 NSLHMLGSL
+451 NSLHTLGNL
-460 IYENLLSVAEVDPL
+460 IYENLLSVAEIDPL

-482 THKNDS
+482 TKSNDT

-501 QSMLSMYG
+501 QSMLNMYG
-509 LETQTVDQVQ
+509 LETQTMDQVH

-524 SPETL
+524 HPQGL
-529 KQVYCA
+529 KEVYSA
-535 LGQNNKLGLSGRP
+535 LGQNAKLGLSGRP
-548 KRPIGSLGTSRL
+548 KRPVGSLGTCRL

-595 ELAFVRQYWH
+595 ELAFVRQYWA

-618 AMLGGLRRS
+618 AMLGGLTKS
-627 RAFSSHGSE
+627 RGFPSRTEAE
-636 LDAQR
+636 AQR
-641 LTTWRKASLGSSH
+641 LTTWRKASLGSSPA
-654 QKDNKR
+654 KDNKR

-669 RSGVVNGVRVR
+669 RSGVVNNVRVR
-680 LGRLSEMVNTSCIE
+680 LGRLSEMVNTSSIQ

-701 KKDID
+701 KKDIN
-706 WLGILRGA
+706 WLEILRGA
-714 ANKRKGRQSRKLG
+714 ADRRKRRLARKLG
-727 LNERQT
+727 LNEKQT
-733 QATTPGTSGSRTPGH
+733 QATTPGGSGSKTPGH
-748 HHRWSSVRRPSSVYG
+748 HRWSMRRQNSVAGSLYSFASLVTPAMNELENGESYFGISHGHAASESTSGPTSPRASSSSEKFTEPYTTQRRPSK
-763 TNFSLASLATPA
+763 
-775 VHSEIEEGD
+775 
-784 NYFGHVQQNPGDMMT
+784 
-799 PLSPRAA
+799 
-806 APPPPSSSSSTSN
+806 
-819 DPYGTVR
+819 
-826 RSRKDP
+826 KDH
-832 TKSFKLKDHEEPRA
+832 TKGFKLKNHEEPRL
-846 SNNIGNNGG
+846 S
-855 NGRKSGVLTPD
+855 GRKGAGGVSGILTPD
-866 IANLEIAENS
+866 LTNLEISDTSEALN
-876 QDVGLERGG
+876 R
-885 GEGAFGEGEEVDSDE
+885 AFPPGEEEDSDE
-900 SNADAMD
+900 SSPDGNME

-916 SHLEAAMNMLS
+916 SSMEAAQTMLS
-927 ISVNLYDQV
+927 LSVNLYDQI

-944 CKDPSFEVT
+944 CQDAEYVVPNLDA
-953 TVGATLEA
+953 TVGTLLA
-961 LLEEVYFKSLQLKLW
+961 EVYFKSLQLKLW

-985 SNKVVN
+985 LNKVVN

-1006 VTIGFGPTEHVI
+1006 VTIGSGLDEHFI
-1018 TSPIG
+1018 TSPLG

-1052 GSFIRANPEMFEG
+1052 GSFIRADPDMFEG

-1073 LIIALREEIQRLNSC
+1073 LIIALREEISRLNSC
-1088 DETEAVEHLM
+1088 DETDAVEHLM

-1129 QSSSSL
+1129 QSSGRLSP
-1135 TDRISGT
+1135 TISGRRYSNT
-1142 MSGRNVSLTGEGLSM
+1142 SSQGEGGESNISM
-1157 ESIISSGPSSSVG
+1157 NASSGPMSQG
-1170 AVPIPNLDNDS
+1170 VPIPNMGKGSSLVA
-1181 PLLNIKVQSGGY
+1181 IKVQSGGY
-1193 HSGNFSKI
+1193 HSGSFSKI
-1201 LINESTMS
+1201 LINEST
-1209 ISGRGI
+1209 ISVSSRGI
-1215 NVVVI
+1215 NMVVI
-1220 DPVQRVLLEA
+1220 DPVQGVLIET
-1230 VSFDTHISE
+1230 VSFDTHILE

-1250 WLQPGMLVVCCAKD
+1250 WLQPGMIVICSAKD

-1269 LTAAAR
+1269 LTPAAR
-1275 QALKQLGSALQ
+1275 LALKQLGSQCIDDLK
-1286 VDIRYRDSWCMI
+1286 YRDSWCLI
-1298 GEKGIESG
+1298 GEK
-1306 AADEVHKKYMDGPT
+1306 A
-1320 EVLEKNIDLAKYR
+1320 VLEKTLDLNQYKAKV
-1333 AKAEEDGRCL
+1333 DDPGVFP
-1343 SPSAIAAFV
+1343 SQSAIAAFV
-1352 PNSSGRWLRRRKN
+1352 PNTSGRWLRRRKN

-1373 EKFYRRVWRILSRS
+1373 NKFYPRVWRILSRS
-1387 AGFKIG
+1387 AGFRIG
-1393 SQFLPR
+1393 SHHLPR
-1399 DPLVSEK
+1399 DPIISEK

-1420 LGLILDPAERQIAV
+1420 LGVIPDPAERQIAV

-1442 IEDKHPGMEVQPEI
+1442 IEDRNPGMEVQPEV
-1456 IDLSLIMREAM
+1456 IDLPMIMREAM
-1467 ERFWNKWVVNT
+1467 NKFWTKWVVNGPGGRGQGIPG
-1478 VSSSAAATSP
+1478 APGAT
-1488 PTGPPSSSSGGG
+1488 TLVEGLRMNLGLG
-1500 ASATGTHFMLAEA
+1500 E
-1513 VRLAIGTGAQA
+1513 V
-1524 GFENHERLARRMFYD
+1524 GFDQHERLARRMFYD
-1539 LPQEGKEGTYA
+1539 LPQEGKEGTFA

-1555 VFRLLPYS
+1555 TLKLLPYS
-1563 IDME
+1563 IDLE

>member
-1 MQYHSQEKVRNRLDY
+1 MQYHSQSSVRKRLDY
-16 YYRCVNAVILK
+16 YYRSVNAVILN

-56 VYSIMAVFGLALA
+56 VYSIMAVFGLSLA
-69 YRRVDDDEGRAY
+69 YRRIDDDEGRAY

-98 MRQTH
+98 MRQAP
-103 KVEQFKATQSHRDC
+103 KIEQFKKTQGLYDC

-124 STGDTVVGDS
+124 ATGDTVVGDS

-148 LALAQMTASGI
+148 LALAQMTASGML
-159 QIIYTT
+159 IIYTT

-200 PELNMSSIG
+200 PELNSSSIG

-216 AINGINLFGSRG
+216 SINGINLFGSRG

-276 GDKKL
+276 GDAKL
-281 VDLTRRKIIEKLGGK
+281 VKRTRDEIIEKLGGK

-307 QTVLEDTSRLHY
+307 QTVLENTSRLHY
-319 DAHELKIFEGIECE
+319 DAQELNIFEDIECE
-333 WPLFFTYFVL
+333 WPLFFTYFIL
-343 DGLFNENDDLVEE
+343 DGLFSDNADQVEE
-356 YRAKLEPLIIDSATL
+356 YRTKLEPLIIDSATL
-371 VDFGQFLQDS
+371 LDFGQFI
-381 MSDSDY
+381 SDSISESDGGR
-387 SNGCKTPTS
+387 SPKTPTS
-396 PGFTTPGSNSE
+396 PGFATPASNNE

-422 VPQHLVD
+422 VPSHLVE
-429 AEKQANHSQ
+429 AEKQNNHSQ
-438 ARVAN
+438 ARIAN

-451 NSLHMLGSL
+451 NSLHTLGNL
-460 IYENLLSVAEVDPL
+460 IYENLLSVAEIDPL

-482 THKNDS
+482 THSNDTI
-488 VVQVVLLAEDTNL
+488 VQVVLLAEDANL
-501 QSMLSMYG
+501 QSMLNMYG
-509 LETQTVDQVQ
+509 LETQTMEQVH

-524 SPETL
+524 HPQGL
-529 KQVYCA
+529 KEVYAA
-535 LGQNNKLGLSGRP
+535 LGRNAKLGLTGRP
-548 KRPIGSLGTSRL
+548 KRPVGSLGTSRL

-595 ELAFVRQYWH
+595 ELAFVRQYWE

-618 AMLGGLRRS
+618 AMLGGLAKS
-627 RAFSSHGSE
+627 RTFNSQTDAE
-636 LDAQR
+636 AQR
-641 LTTWRKASLGSSH
+641 LTTWRKSSLGSNPH
-654 QKDNKR
+654 KDNKR

-669 RSGVVNGVRVR
+669 RSGVCNNVRVR

-714 ANKRKGRQSRKLG
+714 ADRRKGRNARKLG

-733 QATTPGTSGSRTPGH
+733 QATTPGASGSRTPGN
-748 HHRWSSVRRPSSVYG
+748 HRWSMRRQSSSIG
-763 TNFSLASLATPA
+763 MSFASLVTPA
-775 VHSEIEEGD
+775 VNTDAEGD
-784 NYFGHVQQNPGDMMT
+784 GYFGV
-799 PLSPRAA
+799 SPHATAA
-806 APPPPSSSSSTSN
+806 EPSE
-819 DPYGTVR
+819 PYTQKRYKKGQA
-826 RSRKDP
+826 KA
-832 TKSFKLKDHEEPRA
+832 FKLKDHEEPRVT
-846 SNNIGNNGG
+846 
-855 NGRKSGVLTPD
+855 RKGSGTGLNSGIMTPD
-866 IANLEIAENS
+866 LVNLEISEAPNS
-876 QDVGLERGG
+876 EPVLESMSSPL
-885 GEGAFGEGEEVDSDE
+885 GEDEDSDE
-900 SNADAMD
+900 SSPDGSMD

-916 SHLEAAMNMLS
+916 SNMDAAQNMLS

-944 CKDPSFEVT
+944 CQGPDYFVNNLDA
-953 TVGATLEA
+953 TVQT

-985 SNKVVN
+985 LNKVVN

-1006 VTIGFGPTEHVI
+1006 VTIGSGPTEHFI
-1018 TSPIG
+1018 TSPLG

-1031 YDGNF
+1031 YDGYF

-1073 LIIALREEIQRLNSC
+1073 LIIALREEISRLNSC

-1098 QLSPFEL
+1098 QLSPFEV

-1117 LSANATNTLLRN
+1117 LSANATNMLLRN
-1129 QSSSSL
+1129 QSSGRLSP
-1135 TDRISGT
+1135 T
-1142 MSGRNVSLTGEGLSM
+1142 MSARRTLSNASLAGDGGESSFSLGIAASGASVSLGT
-1157 ESIISSGPSSSVG
+1157 
-1170 AVPIPNLDNDS
+1170 VPIPNMGS
-1181 PLLNIKVQSGGY
+1181 STTTVTFKVQSGGY
-1193 HSGNFSKI
+1193 HSGSFSKI

-1209 ISGRGI
+1209 VSSRGI
-1215 NVVVI
+1215 NMVVI
-1220 DPVQRVLLEA
+1220 DPVQGVLIEA

-1250 WLQPGMLVVCCAKD
+1250 WLQPGMIVLCSAKD
-1264 DCYEH
+1264 DCFEH
-1269 LTAAAR
+1269 LTSAAR
-1275 QALKQLGSALQ
+1275 LALKQLGSERMADL
-1286 VDIRYRDSWCMI
+1286 RYRDSWCLI
-1298 GEKGIESG
+1298 GEKGAEPG
-1306 AADEVHKKYMDGPT
+1306 TALEAHKAFMDGPT
-1320 EVLEKNIDLAKYR
+1320 AVIEKTIDLNQYK
-1333 AKAEEDGRCL
+1333 AKADVQDSFPSR
-1343 SPSAIAAFV
+1343 SAIVAFV

-1365 DGSLNRVP
+1365 DGALNRVP
-1373 EKFYRRVWRILSRS
+1373 DKFYPRVWHILSRS
-1387 AGFKIG
+1387 AGFRVG
-1393 SQFLPR
+1393 SHVLPR
-1399 DPLVSEK
+1399 DPIISEK

-1420 LGLILDPAERQIAV
+1420 LGVILDPAERQIAV

-1442 IEDKHPGMEVQPEI
+1442 IEDRNPGMEVQPEV
-1456 IDLSLIMREAM
+1456 IDLQLIMREAM
-1467 ERFWNKWVVNT
+1467 SKFWTKWVVN
-1478 VSSSAAATSP
+1478 
-1488 PTGPPSSSSGGG
+1488 GPGGRGQGIPGG
-1500 ASATGTHFMLAEA
+1500 APGSKVVATGASLA
-1513 VRLAIGTGAQA
+1513 TGSKPAPEEV
-1524 GFENHERLARRMFYD
+1524 GFEHHEGLARGMFYD
-1539 LPQEGKEGTYA
+1539 LPQEGKEGTFA

-1555 VFRLLPYS
+1555 ALKLLPYS
-1563 IDME
+1563 IDLE

>member
-1 MQYHSQEKVRNRLDY
+1 PNKKKNHKIMQYHSQSSVRKRLDY
-16 YYRCVNAVILK
+16 YYRAVNAVILN

-81 ELEHAV
+81 ELEHSV

-98 MRQTH
+98 MRQAP
-103 KVEQFKATQSHRDC
+103 KIEQFKKTQGLNDC

-124 STGDTVVGDS
+124 ATGDTVVGDS

-148 LALAQMTASGI
+148 LALAQMTASGMLI
-159 QIIYTT
+159 VYTT
-165 DEVDFIQNLVFY
+165 DEVDFVQNLVFY

-200 PELNMSSIG
+200 PELNSSSIG

-276 GDKKL
+276 GDAKL
-281 VDLTRRKIIEKLGGK
+281 VKKTRDEIVEKLGGK

-307 QTVLEDTSRLHY
+307 QTVLENNSRLHY
-319 DAHELKIFEGIECE
+319 DAHELKIFENIECE
-333 WPLFFTYFVL
+333 WPLFFTYFIL
-343 DGLFNENDDLVEE
+343 DGLFSDNEHQVEE

-371 VDFGQFLQDS
+371 VDFGQFISDS
-381 MSDSDY
+381 MSESDD
-387 SNGCKTPTS
+387 GRGLKTPTS
-396 PGFTTPGSNSE
+396 PSFGTPGSIHSE
-407 GKLPEHIPLIPELYY
+407 SKLPEHIPLIPELYY
-422 VPQHLVD
+422 VPHHLVE
-429 AEKQANHSQ
+429 AEKKNNHSQ

-451 NSLHMLGSL
+451 NSLHTLGNL
-460 IYENLLSVAEVDPL
+460 IYENLLSVAEIDPL

-482 THKNDS
+482 TQSNDT

-509 LETQTVDQVQ
+509 LETQTMEQVH

-524 SPETL
+524 HPQGL
-529 KQVYCA
+529 KEVYSA
-535 LGQNNKLGLSGRP
+535 LGRNAKLGLSGRP
-548 KRPIGSLGTSRL
+548 KRPVGSLGTSRL

-595 ELAFVRQYWH
+595 ELAFVRQYWE

-618 AMLGGLRRS
+618 AMLGGLSKS
-627 RAFSSHGSE
+627 RTFSSQN
-636 LDAQR
+636 DAEVQR
-641 LTTWRKASLGSSH
+641 LTTWRKTSLGSNP

-669 RSGVVNGVRVR
+669 RSGVVNNVRVR
-680 LGRLSEMVNTSCIE
+680 LGRLSEM
-694 SLDFLVT
+694 
-701 KKDID
+701 
-706 WLGILRGA
+706 
-714 ANKRKGRQSRKLG
+714 LG
-727 LNERQT
+727 LNEKQT
-733 QATTPGTSGSRTPGH
+733 QAATPGGPGNRTPGN
-748 HHRWSSVRRPSSVYG
+748 HRWSMRRQSSTFG
-763 TNFSLASLATPA
+763 TGFSLASLTTPA
-775 VHSEIEEGD
+775 VNTELDGD
-784 NYFGHVQQNPGDMMT
+784 NYFGSHART
-799 PLSPRAA
+799 PSEGFAISPHNAA
-806 APPPPSSSSSTSN
+806 AEPSEPYSS
-819 DPYGTVR
+819 GKR
-826 RSRKDP
+826 HK
-832 TKSFKLKDHEEPRA
+832 KKAFKLKDHEEPRT
-846 SNNIGNNGG
+846 S
-855 NGRKSGVLTPD
+855 RKGSGAGLGVWTPD
-866 IANLEIAENS
+866 LNTLEISEAPTGDAASLEN
-876 QDVGLERGG
+876 DDDD
-885 GEGAFGEGEEVDSDE
+885 DSDE
-900 SNADAMD
+900 SSPDGNMD

-916 SHLEAAMNMLS
+916 SSMEAEHA
-927 ISVNLYDQV
+927 VYLY
-936 DLLQYLLS
+936 LLQYLLS
-944 CKDPSFEVT
+944 CQGADYFVNNLDA
-953 TVGATLEA
+953 TVQT

-985 SNKVVN
+985 LNKVVN

-1006 VTIGFGPTEHVI
+1006 ITIGSGETEHFI
-1018 TSPIG
+1018 TTPLG

-1052 GSFIRANPEMFEG
+1052 GSFIRGDPDMFEG

-1073 LIIALREEIQRLNSC
+1073 LIIALREEISRLNSC
-1088 DETEAVEHLM
+1088 DETDAVEHLM

-1129 QSSSSL
+1129 QSV
-1135 TDRISGT
+1135 SGRLSPT
-1142 MSGRNVSLTGEGLSM
+1142 MSGRRPLNSGGSIAEGGDVAM
-1157 ESIISSGPSSSVG
+1157 SIASSGPSSSMG
-1170 AVPIPNLDNDS
+1170 AIELPNMGKGS
-1181 PLLNIKVQSGGY
+1181 SAVNIKVQSGGY
-1193 HSGNFSKI
+1193 HSGSFSKI

-1209 ISGRGI
+1209 VSSRGI
-1215 NVVVI
+1215 NMVAI
-1220 DPVQRVLLEA
+1220 DPVQGVLIES

-1250 WLQPGMLVVCCAKD
+1250 WLQPGMIVICSAKD
-1264 DCYEH
+1264 DCFEH
-1269 LTAAAR
+1269 LTSAAR
-1275 QALKQLGSALQ
+1275 LALKQLGSELIG
-1286 VDIRYRDSWCMI
+1286 DLKYRDSWCMI
-1298 GEKGIESG
+1298 GEKGAEPGTAIE
-1306 AADEVHKKYMDGPT
+1306 AHKAFMDGPT
-1320 EVLEKNIDLAKYR
+1320 AVIEKTIDLNQYK
-1333 AKAEEDGRCL
+1333 AKANVQASSFP

-1373 EKFYRRVWRILSRS
+1373 DKFYPRVWRILSRS
-1387 AGFKIG
+1387 AGFRIG
-1393 SQFLPR
+1393 SNVLPR
-1399 DPLVSEK
+1399 DPIVSEK

-1420 LGLILDPAERQIAV
+1420 LGVILDPAERQIAV

-1442 IEDKHPGMEVQPEI
+1442 IEDRNPGMEVQPEV
-1456 IDLSLIMREAM
+1456 IDLPIIMREAM
-1467 ERFWNKWVVNT
+1467 NKFWVKWVVNGPGGRGQGIPGGPPGSS
-1478 VSSSAAATSP
+1478 SSSAATAATTTTPSSSSIAP
-1488 PTGPPSSSSGGG
+1488 AGPPSSKGSIPVVTVGSSAATSAA
-1500 ASATGTHFMLAEA
+1500 ASLGE
-1513 VRLAIGTGAQA
+1513 V
-1524 GFENHERLARRMFYD
+1524 GFEHHEHLARRMFYD
-1539 LPQEGKEGTYA
+1539 LPQEGKEGTFA

-1555 VFRLLPYS
+1555 ALKLLPYS
-1563 IDME
+1563 IDLE

>member
-1 MQYHSQEKVRNRLDY
+1 MSNQYQSQANVRKRLDY
-16 YYRCVNAVILK
+16 YYRAINAVILK

-81 ELEHAV
+81 ELEHSV
-87 VKLMRGLLFCM
+87 IKLMRGLLFCM
-98 MRQTH
+98 MRQAP
-103 KVEQFKATQSHRDC
+103 KIEQFKKTQGLNDC

-124 STGDTVVGDS
+124 ATGDTVVGDS

-148 LALAQMTASGI
+148 LALAQMTASGML
-159 QIIYTT
+159 IIYTT

-200 PELNMSSIG
+200 PELNSSSIG

-216 AINGINLFGSRG
+216 AINGINLFGSKG

-276 GDKKL
+276 GDAKL
-281 VDLTRRKIIEKLGGK
+281 VKRTRDEIIEKLGGK

-307 QTVLEDTSRLHY
+307 QTVLENTTRLHY
-319 DAHELKIFEGIECE
+319 DAQELKIFENIECE
-333 WPLFFTYFVL
+333 WPLFFTYFIL
-343 DGLFNENDDLVEE
+343 DGLFSDNEDQVED

-371 VDFGQFLQDS
+371 VDFGQFI
-381 MSDSDY
+381 SDSVSESDE
-387 SNGCKTPTS
+387 GRGLKTPTS
-396 PGFTTPGSNSE
+396 PGFATPASNNE

-422 VPQHLVD
+422 VPSHLVE
-429 AEKQANHSQ
+429 AEKKNNHSQ

-451 NSLHMLGSL
+451 NSLHTLGNL

-482 THKNDS
+482 THSNDT
-488 VVQVVLLAEDTNL
+488 VVQVVLLAEDANL
-501 QSMLSMYG
+501 QSMLNMYG
-509 LETQTVDQVQ
+509 LETQTMEQVH

-524 SPETL
+524 HPQGL
-529 KQVYCA
+529 KEVYAA
-535 LGQNNKLGLSGRP
+535 LGRNAKLGLSGRP
-548 KRPIGSLGTSRL
+548 KRPVGSLGTSRL

-581 LTSDNDYLISIFEQ
+581 LTSDNDYLISIFQQ
-595 ELAFVRQYWH
+595 ELAFVRQYWE

-618 AMLGGLRRS
+618 AMLGGLSKS
-627 RAFSSHGSE
+627 RAFASQA
-636 LDAQR
+636 DAETQR
-641 LTTWRKASLGSSH
+641 LTTWRKTSLGSNP
-654 QKDNKR
+654 QKHKKR

-669 RSGVVNGVRVR
+669 RSGVCNNVRVR

-714 ANKRKGRQSRKLG
+714 ADRRKGRNARKLG
-727 LNERQT
+727 LNEKQT
-733 QATTPGTSGSRTPGH
+733 QAATPGATGSRTPGN
-748 HHRWSSVRRPSSVYG
+748 HRWSMRRHSSVSG
-763 TNFSLASLATPA
+763 TAFPFASLTTPA
-775 VHSEIEEGD
+775 VNNDQEGE
-784 NYFGHVQQNPGDMMT
+784 NYFGSHNRAYSGGAPLT
-799 PLSPRAA
+799 PHAA
-806 APPPPSSSSSTSN
+806 AAESS
-819 DPYGTVR
+819 DPYTQKRHKKGQA
-826 RSRKDP
+826 KA
-832 TKSFKLKDHEEPRA
+832 FKLKDHEEPRA
-846 SNNIGNNGG
+846 VRKGSGAGSSSN
-855 NGRKSGVLTPD
+855 SGVLTPD
-866 IANLEIAENS
+866 LTNLEISEAPTGDPVLENAAS
-876 QDVGLERGG
+876 PA
-885 GEGAFGEGEEVDSDE
+885 GEDDDSDE
-900 SNADAMD
+900 GSPDGSMD
-907 SLGLTLGDP
+907 NLGLTLGDP
-916 SHLEAAMNMLS
+916 ANVEVAQNMLS
-927 ISVNLYDQV
+927 TSVNLYDQI

-944 CKDPSFEVT
+944 CHDPDFV
-953 TVGATLEA
+953 VNNLDATLHI

-985 SNKVVN
+985 LNKVVN

-1006 VTIGFGPTEHVI
+1006 ITIGSGPTEQFI
-1018 TSPIG
+1018 TTPLG
-1023 PDVLSQMI
+1023 PEVLSKML
-1031 YDGNF
+1031 YDGDF

-1046 EVLIYL
+1046 EVLVYL
-1052 GSFIRANPEMFEG
+1052 GSFIRADPEMFEG

-1073 LIIALREEIQRLNSC
+1073 LIIALREEISRLNSC
-1088 DETEAVEHLM
+1088 DETDAVEHLM

-1117 LSANATNTLLRN
+1117 LSANATNTLLHN
-1129 QSSSSL
+1129 QSS
-1135 TDRISGT
+1135 DRSNAAILGSRSANNAGFT
-1142 MSGRNVSLTGEGLSM
+1142 S
-1157 ESIISSGPSSSVG
+1157 ESVDASANMGIASSGPSLSLG
-1170 AVPIPNLDNDS
+1170 GIAIPNMDKGSTLVT
-1181 PLLNIKVQSGGY
+1181 IKVQSGGY
-1193 HSGNFSKI
+1193 HSGCFSKI

-1209 ISGRGI
+1209 VSSRGI

-1220 DPVQRVLLEA
+1220 DPVQGALIEA
-1230 VSFDTHISE
+1230 ISFDTHISE

-1250 WLQPGMLVVCCAKD
+1250 WLQPGMIVVCSAKD
-1264 DCYEH
+1264 DCFEH
-1269 LTAAAR
+1269 LTSAA
-1275 QALKQLGSALQ
+1275 QLALKQLGSERIMDLKH
-1286 VDIRYRDSWCMI
+1286 RDSWCMI
-1298 GEKGIESG
+1298 GEKGAESG
-1306 AADEVHKKYMDGPT
+1306 AALEAHKAFLDGPT
-1320 EVLEKNIDLAKYR
+1320 PLIERTIDLEKFKTKESVVDAFP
-1333 AKAEEDGRCL
+1333 

-1373 EKFYRRVWRILSRS
+1373 DKFYPRVWRILSRS
-1387 AGFKIG
+1387 AGFRIG
-1393 SQFLPR
+1393 SHVLPR
-1399 DPLVSEK
+1399 DPIVSEK

-1420 LGLILDPAERQIAV
+1420 LGVILDPAERQIAV
-1434 ETLMVIAK
+1434 ETLMVAAK
-1442 IEDKHPGMEVQPEI
+1442 IEDRNPGMEVQPEV
-1456 IDLSLIMREAM
+1456 IDLPMIMREAM
-1467 ERFWNKWVVNT
+1467 NKFWTKWVIN
-1478 VSSSAAATSP
+1478 
-1488 PTGPPSSSSGGG
+1488 GPGGRGQMGVGG
-1500 ASATGTHFMLAEA
+1500 APGSSLAAGTSVLGD
-1513 VRLAIGTGAQA
+1513 VR
-1524 GFENHERLARRMFYD
+1524 FEKHESLARRMFYD
-1539 LPQEGKEGTYA
+1539 LPQEGKEGTFA

-1555 VFRLLPYS
+1555 ALKLLPYS
-1563 IDME
+1563 IDLE

>member
-1 MQYHSQEKVRNRLDY
+1 MYHAPANVRKRLDH
-16 YYRCVNAVILK
+16 YYRCVNAVILN

-98 MRQTH
+98 MRQAP
-103 KVEQFKATQSHRDC
+103 KVEQFKTTQALNDC

-124 STGDTVVGDS
+124 ATGDTVVGDS

-148 LALAQMTASGI
+148 LALAQMTASGMLI
-159 QIIYTT
+159 VYTT

-200 PELNMSSIG
+200 PELNSSSIG

-276 GDKKL
+276 GDAKL
-281 VDLTRRKIIEKLGGK
+281 VERTRNEIVKKLGGK

-307 QTVLEDTSRLHY
+307 QTVLENTSRLHY
-319 DAHELKIFEGIECE
+319 DAQELKIFEGIECE

-343 DGLFNENDDLVEE
+343 DGLFSDNESQVEE

-371 VDFGQFLQDS
+371 VDFGQFI
-381 MSDSDY
+381 SDSISDCED
-387 SNGCKTPTS
+387 SRGPKTPTS
-396 PGFTTPGSNSE
+396 PGFTTPGNE

-422 VPQHLVD
+422 VPNHLVD
-429 AEKQANHSQ
+429 AEKKDNHSQ
-438 ARVAN
+438 ARMAN

-451 NSLHMLGSL
+451 NSLHTLGSL
-460 IYENLLSVAEVDPL
+460 IYENLLSVAEIDPL

-482 THKNDS
+482 TQANDT
-488 VVQVVLLAEDTNL
+488 VVQIVLLAEDANL

-509 LETQTVDQVQ
+509 LETQTMDQVH

-524 SPETL
+524 HPQGL
-529 KQVYCA
+529 KEVYCA
-535 LGQNNKLGLSGRP
+535 LGRNSKLGLSGRP

-595 ELAFVRQYWH
+595 ELAFVRQYWVS
-605 YPGRPTMVVLLTH
+605 PGRPTMTVLLTH
-618 AMLGGLRRS
+618 AMLGGLTRS
-627 RAFSSHGSE
+627 RNLASQTDTNG
-636 LDAQR
+636 QGM
-641 LTTWRKASLGSSH
+641 TTWRRASLGSSSL
-654 QKDNKR
+654 KDNKR

-669 RSGVVNGVRVR
+669 RSGVCNNVRVR

-714 ANKRKGRQSRKLG
+714 DSRRKVRNARKLG
-727 LNERQT
+727 LNEKQT
-733 QATTPGTSGSRTPGH
+733 QAATPGGTRTPS
-748 HHRWSSVRRPSSVYG
+748 HHRWSMRRRSSS
-763 TNFSLASLATPA
+763 FSTGLSFASLITPA
-775 VHSEIEEGD
+775 VNAEDADS
-784 NYFGHVQQNPGDMMT
+784 YFGSGSQTQTPLEPTFPGSPLSMT
-799 PLSPRAA
+799 PLQI
-806 APPPPSSSSSTSN
+806 
-819 DPYGTVR
+819 DPAEPYA
-826 RSRKDP
+826 SKKSKKDQK
-832 TKSFKLKDHEEPRA
+832 TGFKLKDHEEPR
-846 SNNIGNNGG
+846 S
-855 NGRKSGVLTPD
+855 RRTPD
-866 IANLEIAENS
+866 ASEPATEDGSAEDEDSDDS
-876 QDVGLERGG
+876 QDG
-885 GEGAFGEGEEVDSDE
+885 
-900 SNADAMD
+900 MD
-907 SLGLTLGDP
+907 NLGLTLGDP
-916 SHLEAAMNMLS
+916 SSMEAAMNMLS
-927 ISVNLYDQV
+927 ISVNLYDQI

-944 CKDPSFEVT
+944 CQGAEFYVSNLDA
-953 TVGATLEA
+953 TVGT

-976 SIVRQAAGL
+976 SIVRQTAGL
-985 SNKVVN
+985 LQKVVN

-1006 VTIGFGPTEHVI
+1006 ITIGSGPTEHFI
-1018 TSPIG
+1018 TRPLG
-1023 PDVLSQMI
+1023 PDVLSGMI

-1052 GSFIRANPEMFEG
+1052 GSFIRAHPEMFEG

-1073 LIIALREEIQRLNSC
+1073 LIIALREEISRLNSC
-1088 DETEAVEHLM
+1088 DETDAVEHLM

-1117 LSANATNTLLRN
+1117 LSANATNTLLRS
-1129 QSSSSL
+1129 QSPGRLSP
-1135 TDRISGT
+1135 
-1142 MSGRNVSLTGEGLSM
+1142 MSGRRQMGNVSLTGETADGQPTSN
-1157 ESIISSGPSSSVG
+1157 IASSSPSVSLG
-1170 AVPIPNLDNDS
+1170 ALPIPNMSKDKES
-1181 PLLNIKVQSGGY
+1181 TTVNIKAQSGGY

-1201 LINESTMS
+1201 LINETIMS
-1209 ISGRGI
+1209 VSSRGI

-1220 DPVQRVLLEA
+1220 DPVQGVILET

-1239 DESDDLARLVD
+1239 DESDDLARLMD
-1250 WLQPGMLVVCCAKD
+1250 WIQPGMIVVCAGKD
-1264 DCYEH
+1264 DSFEH

-1275 QALKQLGSALQ
+1275 VALKQVGSVRIDDLK
-1286 VDIRYRDSWCMI
+1286 YRDSWCII
-1298 GEKGIESG
+1298 GEKGIEAG
-1306 AADEVHKKYMDGPT
+1306 TAVEAHKSFMDGPT
-1320 EVLEKNIDLAKYR
+1320 ELIEKVIDLSEYKAKSKTGDNKDMYP
-1333 AKAEEDGRCL
+1333 

-1373 EKFYRRVWRILSRS
+1373 DRFYPRVWRILSR
-1387 AGFKIG
+1387 AVGIRIG
-1393 SQFLPR
+1393 SHFLPR
-1399 DPLVSEK
+1399 DPIISEK

-1420 LGLILDPAERQIAV
+1420 LGVILDPAERQIAV

-1442 IEDKHPGMEVQPEI
+1442 IEDRNPGMEVQPEVV
-1456 IDLSLIMREAM
+1456 DLPMIMREAM
-1467 ERFWNKWVVNT
+1467 EKFWQKWVVNGEGGGQ
-1478 VSSSAAATSP
+1478 SAGGIFA
-1488 PTGPPSSSSGGG
+1488 GSSGVKDM
-1500 ASATGTHFMLAEA
+1500 S
-1513 VRLAIGTGAQA
+1513 
-1524 GFENHERLARRMFYD
+1524 FEHHEGLARRLFYD
-1539 LPQEGKEGTYA
+1539 LPQEGKEGTFA

-1555 VFRLLPYS
+1555 ALRLLPYS
-1563 IDME
+1563 IDLE

>member
-1 MQYHSQEKVRNRLDY
+1 MHHSQANVRKRLDH
-16 YYRCVNAVILK
+16 YYRCVNAVILN

-87 VKLMRGLLFCM
+87 IKLMRGLLFSM
-98 MRQTH
+98 MRQSH
-103 KVEQFKATQSHRDC
+103 KVEEFKKTQALKDC

-124 STGDTVVGDS
+124 ATGDTVVGDS

-159 QIIYTT
+159 LIVYTA
-165 DEVDFIQNLVFY
+165 DEVDFVQNLVFY

-200 PELNMSSIG
+200 PELNSSSIG

-276 GDKKL
+276 GDAKL
-281 VDLTRRKIIEKLGGK
+281 VERTRNEIIEKLGGK

-307 QTVLEDTSRLHY
+307 QTVLENTTRLHY

-333 WPLFFTYFVL
+333 WPLFFTYFIL
-343 DGLFNENDDLVEE
+343 DGLFSENEEQVEE

-371 VDFGQFLQDS
+371 VDFGQFITDS
-381 MSDSDY
+381 ISDSED
-387 SNGCKTPTS
+387 GRGLKTPTS
-396 PGFTTPGSNSE
+396 PGIATPGSD
-407 GKLPEHIPLIPELYY
+407 GKLPEHMPLIPELYY
-422 VPQHLVD
+422 VPNHLVE
-429 AEKQANHSQ
+429 AEKKDNHSQ
-438 ARVAN
+438 ARIAN

-451 NSLHMLGSL
+451 NSLHTLGSL
-460 IYENLLSVAEVDPL
+460 IYENLLSVAEIDPL

-482 THKNDS
+482 THANDT

-501 QSMLSMYG
+501 QSMLNMYG
-509 LETQTVDQVQ
+509 LETQTMDQVH

-524 SPETL
+524 HPQGL
-529 KQVYCA
+529 KEVYGA
-535 LGQNNKLGLSGRP
+535 LGRNAKLGLSGRP

-560 YRVQG
+560 YRVEG

-605 YPGRPTMVVLLTH
+605 YPGRPTMTILLTH
-618 AMLGGLRRS
+618 AMLGGLSKSRS
-627 RAFSSHGSE
+627 FASQTAI
-636 LDAQR
+636 DAQR
-641 LTTWRKASLGSSH
+641 LTTWRKAGLGSAP

-669 RSGVVNGVRVR
+669 RSGVCNGVRVR

-706 WLGILRGA
+706 WMGILRGA
-714 ANKRKGRQSRKLG
+714 ANRRKGRNARKLG
-727 LNERQT
+727 LNEKKT
-733 QATTPGTSGSRTPGH
+733 QAATPGGSRTPS
-748 HHRWSSVRRPSSVYG
+748 HRWSMHRRSSSFGPGFNPV
-763 TNFSLASLATPA
+763 SLTTPA
-775 VHSEIEEGD
+775 VNTDLDGDSYFESLSQAPTPSESNFPGSP
-784 NYFGHVQQNPGDMMT
+784 FGMT
-799 PLSPRAA
+799 PVPTAA
-806 APPPPSSSSSTSN
+806 QEPYSSKKSK
-819 DPYGTVR
+819 
-826 RSRKDP
+826 KDEA
-832 TKSFKLKDHEEPRA
+832 KVFKLKDHEEPRPKA
-846 SNNIGNNGG
+846 RNGATG
-855 NGRKSGVLTPD
+855 SGILTPD
-866 IANLEIAENS
+866 LANLEISEALAN
-876 QDVGLERGG
+876 GAALE
-885 GEGAFGEGEEVDSDE
+885 EDEESDG
-900 SNADAMD
+900 SADAMD
-907 SLGLTLGDP
+907 NLGLTLGDP
-916 SHLEAAMNMLS
+916 SQMDAAMNMLAT
-927 ISVNLYDQV
+927 SVNLYDQI

-944 CKDPSFEVT
+944 CQGMEFYVSNLDA
-953 TVGATLEA
+953 TVQSM
-961 LLEEVYFKSLQLKLW
+961 LEEVYFKSLQLKLW

-985 SNKVVN
+985 LHKVVN

-1006 VTIGFGPTEHVI
+1006 ITIGSGPTEHKI
-1018 TSPIG
+1018 TTPLG
-1023 PDVLSQMI
+1023 PDVLSRMI

-1052 GSFIRANPEMFEG
+1052 GSLIRADPTMFEG

-1073 LIIALREEIQRLNSC
+1073 LIIALREEISRLNSC
-1088 DETEAVEHLM
+1088 DETDAVEHLM
-1098 QLSPFEL
+1098 QMSPFEL

-1117 LSANATNTLLRN
+1117 LSANAANTLLRN
-1129 QSSSSL
+1129 QSP
-1135 TDRISGT
+1135 
-1142 MSGRNVSLTGEGLSM
+1142 GRRQAGNVSLTGEATSSNAPPSIASSGSSLSM
-1157 ESIISSGPSSSVG
+1157 G
-1170 AVPIPNLDNDS
+1170 AVPIPNMTKGS
-1181 PLLNIKVQSGGY
+1181 TTFTIKVQSGGY

-1201 LINESTMS
+1201 LINDSTMS
-1209 ISGRGI
+1209 VSSRGI
-1215 NVVVI
+1215 NIV
-1220 DPVQRVLLEA
+1220 
-1230 VSFDTHISE
+1230 
-1239 DESDDLARLVD
+1239 
-1250 WLQPGMLVVCCAKD
+1250 D
-1264 DCYEH
+1264 DCFEH

-1275 QALKQLGSALQ
+1275 LALKQLGSGH
-1286 VDIRYRDSWCMI
+1286 VNEIKYRDSWCMI
-1298 GEKGIESG
+1298 GEKGIDAGTASE
-1306 AADEVHKKYMDGPT
+1306 AHKSFMDGPT
-1320 EVLEKNIDLAKYR
+1320 DVLEKTFDLALYK
-1333 AKAEEDGRCL
+1333 AKAADSQEAFP

-1365 DGSLNRVP
+1365 DGALNRVP
-1373 EKFYRRVWRILSRS
+1373 NKFYPRVWRILSHA
-1387 AGFKIG
+1387 AGIRIG
-1393 SQFLPR
+1393 AHFMPR
-1399 DPLVSEK
+1399 DPIVSEK

-1420 LGLILDPAERQIAV
+1420 LGVILDPAERQIAI
-1434 ETLMVIAK
+1434 ETLMVVAK
-1442 IEDKHPGMEVQPEI
+1442 IEDRNPGMEVQPEV
-1456 IDLSLIMREAM
+1456 IDLPVIMKEAM
-1467 ERFWNKWVVNT
+1467 DNFWSKWVVNGSDVAVT
-1478 VSSSAAATSP
+1478 GLGDVS
-1488 PTGPPSSSSGGG
+1488 
-1500 ASATGTHFMLAEA
+1500 
-1513 VRLAIGTGAQA
+1513 
-1524 GFENHERLARRMFYD
+1524 FEHHEHLARRMFYD
-1539 LPQEGKEGTYA
+1539 LPQEGKEGTFA

-1555 VFRLLPYS
+1555 VLKLLPYS
-1563 IDME
+1563 IDFE

>member
-1 MQYHSQEKVRNRLDY
+1 MYHSQANVRKRLDH
-16 YYRCVNAVILK
+16 YYRCVNTVILN

-69 YRRVDDDEGRAY
+69 YRRIDDDEGRAY

-87 VKLMRGLLFCM
+87 IKLMRGLLFSM
-98 MRQTH
+98 MRQVH
-103 KVEQFKATQSHRDC
+103 KVEQFKKTQALNDC

-124 STGDTVVGDS
+124 ATGDTVVGDS

-148 LALAQMTASGI
+148 LALAQMTASGMLI
-159 QIIYTT
+159 VYTA

-200 PELNMSSIG
+200 PELNSSSIG

-276 GDKKL
+276 GDAKL
-281 VDLTRRKIIEKLGGK
+281 VERTRNEIIEKLGGK

-307 QTVLEDTSRLHY
+307 QTVLENTSRLHY
-319 DAHELKIFEGIECE
+319 DAHELQIFEGIECE
-333 WPLFFTYFVL
+333 WPLFYTYFIL
-343 DGLFNENDDLVEE
+343 DGLFSDNEEQVEE

-371 VDFGQFLQDS
+371 VDFGQFLSDS
-381 MSDSDY
+381 MSDSED
-387 SNGCKTPTS
+387 SRGLKTPTS
-396 PGFTTPGSNSE
+396 PGFASPGSD
-407 GKLPEHIPLIPELYY
+407 GKLPEHIPLIPELYF
-422 VPQHLVD
+422 VPNHLVD
-429 AEKQANHSQ
+429 AEKKNKHSQ
-438 ARVAN
+438 ARIAN

-451 NSLHMLGSL
+451 NSLHTLGNL
-460 IYENLLSVAEVDPL
+460 IYENLLSVAEIDPL

-482 THKNDS
+482 TQPNDT
-488 VVQVVLLAEDTNL
+488 VVQIVLLAEDANL
-501 QSMLSMYG
+501 QSMLNMYG
-509 LETQTVDQVQ
+509 LETQTMDQVH

-524 SPETL
+524 HPQGL
-529 KQVYCA
+529 KEVYGA
-535 LGQNNKLGLSGRP
+535 LGRNAKLGLSGRP

-595 ELAFVRQYWH
+595 ELAFVRQYWVP
-605 YPGRPTMVVLLTH
+605 PGRPTMTILLTH
-618 AMLGGLRRS
+618 AMLGGLSKSRS
-627 RAFSSHGSE
+627 FASQM
-636 LDAQR
+636 DADGRQ
-641 LTTWRKASLGSSH
+641 LTTWRKASLGSGP

-669 RSGVVNGVRVR
+669 RSGICNGVRVR

-694 SLDFLVT
+694 SLDFLVA

-714 ANKRKGRQSRKLG
+714 ADRRKGRNARKLG
-727 LNERQT
+727 LNEKQT
-733 QATTPGTSGSRTPGH
+733 QAATPGTRTPS
-748 HHRWSSVRRPSSVYG
+748 HRWSMRRRSSSFAIG
-763 TNFSLASLATPA
+763 LTLASLTTPSGNSD
-775 VHSEIEEGD
+775 HDGD
-784 NYFGHVQQNPGDMMT
+784 SYFGSQSQTPLEPSFPASPLFMT
-799 PLSPRAA
+799 PSRPD
-806 APPPPSSSSSTSN
+806 TQ
-819 DPYGTVR
+819 DPYATK
-826 RSRKDP
+826 RSKKDQA
-832 TKSFKLKDHEEPRA
+832 KAFKLKDHEEPRPKGK
-846 SNNIGNNGG
+846 NPG
-855 NGRKSGVLTPD
+855 SGSGSGALTPD
-866 IANLEIAENS
+866 LANLQISEAPS
-876 QDVGLERGG
+876 SDATQDED
-885 GEGAFGEGEEVDSDE
+885 EDSDE
-900 SNADAMD
+900 SADGMD

-916 SHLEAAMNMLS
+916 SQMEAAMSMLS
-927 ISVNLYDQV
+927 LSVNLYDQI

-944 CKDPSFEVT
+944 CQDMDFYVSNLDA
-953 TVGATLEA
+953 TVQT

-985 SNKVVN
+985 LHKVVN

-1006 VTIGFGPTEHVI
+1006 ITIGSGPTEHFI
-1018 TSPIG
+1018 TTPLG
-1023 PDVLSQMI
+1023 PDVLSGMI

-1052 GSFIRANPEMFEG
+1052 GSFVRADPAMFEG

-1073 LIIALREEIQRLNSC
+1073 LIIALREEISRLNSC
-1088 DETEAVEHLM
+1088 DETDAVEHLM

-1117 LSANATNTLLRN
+1117 LSANATNMLLRN
-1129 QSSSSL
+1129 QSSSRLSPISGRRHAGNISL
-1135 TDRISGT
+1135 TDAT
-1142 MSGRNVSLTGEGLSM
+1142 DCNVTPN
-1157 ESIISSGPSSSVG
+1157 IASSGPSMSLG
-1170 AVPIPNLDNDS
+1170 AVPIPNMSAGSTTLT
-1181 PLLNIKVQSGGY
+1181 IKVQSGGY

-1209 ISGRGI
+1209 VSSRGI
-1215 NVVVI
+1215 NVVAI
-1220 DPVQRVLLEA
+1220 DPVQGVLIES

-1250 WLQPGMLVVCCAKD
+1250 WLHPGMIVICSGKD
-1264 DCYEH
+1264 DSFEH
-1269 LTAAAR
+1269 LTTAAR
-1275 QALKQLGSALQ
+1275 LALKQLGSGKIN
-1286 VDIRYRDSWCMI
+1286 DIKYRDSWCMI
-1298 GEKGIESG
+1298 GEKGIEAG
-1306 AADEVHKKYMDGPT
+1306 KAVEAHKSFMDGPT
-1320 EVLEKNIDLAKYR
+1320 DVIEKTFDLDLYK
-1333 AKAEEDGRCL
+1333 AKADSL
-1343 SPSAIAAFV
+1343 DPFPSPSAIAAFV

-1373 EKFYRRVWRILSRS
+1373 TKFYPRVWRILSRA
-1387 AGFKIG
+1387 AGIRIG
-1393 SQFLPR
+1393 SHLLPR
-1399 DPLVSEK
+1399 DPIVSEK
-1406 TPEEFNFALAVENF
+1406 TAEEFNFALAVENF
-1420 LGLILDPAERQIAV
+1420 LDVIIDPAERQIAV

-1442 IEDKHPGMEVQPEI
+1442 IEDRSPGMEVQPEV
-1456 IDLSLIMREAM
+1456 IDLPLIMREAM
-1467 ERFWNKWVVNT
+1467 NTFWTKWVVN
-1478 VSSSAAATSP
+1478 
-1488 PTGPPSSSSGGG
+1488 GPGGQGQAGVGG
-1500 ASATGTHFMLAEA
+1500 APVVVATDATA
-1513 VRLAIGTGAQA
+1513 A
-1524 GFENHERLARRMFYD
+1524 GGIEKGDVSFEHHEQLARRMFYD
-1539 LPQEGKEGTYA
+1539 LPPEGKEGTFA

-1555 VFRLLPYS
+1555 VFKLLPYS
-1563 IDME
+1563 IDLE

>member
-1 MQYHSQEKVRNRLDY
+1 MQYHSQSSVRKRLDY
-16 YYRCVNAVILK
+16 YYRAVNAVILN

-98 MRQTH
+98 MRQAP
-103 KVEQFKATQSHRDC
+103 KIEQFKKTQGLNDC

-124 STGDTVVGDS
+124 ATGDTVVGDS

-148 LALAQMTASGI
+148 LALAQMTASGMLI
-159 QIIYTT
+159 VYTT
-165 DEVDFIQNLVFY
+165 DEVDFVQNLVFY

-200 PELNMSSIG
+200 PELNSSSIG

-276 GDKKL
+276 GDAKL
-281 VDLTRRKIIEKLGGK
+281 VKKTREEIIEKLGGK

-307 QTVLEDTSRLHY
+307 QTVLENTSRLHY
-319 DAHELKIFEGIECE
+319 DAHELNIFENIECE
-333 WPLFFTYFVL
+333 WPLFFTYFIL
-343 DGLFNENDDLVEE
+343 DGLFSENEDQVEE

-371 VDFGQFLQDS
+371 VDFGQFISDS
-381 MSDSDY
+381 MSESDD
-387 SNGCKTPTS
+387 GRGLKTPTS
-396 PGFTTPGSNSE
+396 PGFNTPGSIHSE
-407 GKLPEHIPLIPELYY
+407 NKLPEHIPLIPELYY
-422 VPQHLVD
+422 VPQHLVE
-429 AEKQANHSQ
+429 AEKKNNHSQ

-451 NSLHMLGSL
+451 NSLHTLGNL
-460 IYENLLSVAEVDPL
+460 IYENLLSVAEIDPL

-482 THKNDS
+482 TQSNDT

-509 LETQTVDQVQ
+509 LETQTLEQVH

-524 SPETL
+524 HPQGL
-529 KQVYCA
+529 KEVYSA
-535 LGQNNKLGLSGRP
+535 LGRNAKLGLSGRP
-548 KRPIGSLGTSRL
+548 KRPVGSLGTSRL

-595 ELAFVRQYWH
+595 ELAFVRQYWE

-618 AMLGGLRRS
+618 AMLGGLSKS
-627 RAFSSHGSE
+627 RTFSSQNDV
-636 LDAQR
+636 DAHR
-641 LTTWRKASLGSSH
+641 LTTWRKSSLGSNP

-669 RSGVVNGVRVR
+669 RSGVCNSVRIR

-714 ANKRKGRQSRKLG
+714 ADRRKGRNARKLG
-727 LNERQT
+727 LNEKQT
-733 QATTPGTSGSRTPGH
+733 QAATPGGPGSRTPGN
-748 HHRWSSVRRPSSVYG
+748 HRWSMRRRSSSFG
-763 TNFSLASLATPA
+763 TGLSFASLTTPA
-775 VHSEIEEGD
+775 VNTELENDS
-784 NYFGHVQQNPGDMMT
+784 YFGSHT
-799 PLSPRAA
+799 RTASEAYAISPHAA
-806 APPPPSSSSSTSN
+806 AAEPSE
-819 DPYGTVR
+819 PYPSGKR
-826 RSRKDP
+826 HK
-832 TKSFKLKDHEEPRA
+832 KKAFKLKDHEEPRVT
-846 SNNIGNNGG
+846 
-855 NGRKSGVLTPD
+855 RKGSGAGLGVWTPD
-866 IANLEIAENS
+866 FNTLEISEAPTGDASALEN
-876 QDVGLERGG
+876 DDDD
-885 GEGAFGEGEEVDSDE
+885 DSDE
-900 SNADAMD
+900 SSPDGMD

-916 SHLEAAMNMLS
+916 SSMEAAQNMLS
-927 ISVNLYDQV
+927 ISVNLYDQI

-944 CKDPSFEVT
+944 CQGADYFVNNLDA
-953 TVGATLEA
+953 TVQT

-985 SNKVVN
+985 LNKVVN

-1006 VTIGFGPTEHVI
+1006 ITIGSGPTEHFI
-1018 TSPIG
+1018 TTPLG

-1052 GSFIRANPEMFEG
+1052 GSFIRADPDMFEG

-1073 LIIALREEIQRLNSC
+1073 LIIALREEISRLNSC
-1088 DETEAVEHLM
+1088 DETDAVEHLM

-1129 QSSSSL
+1129 QASGRLSPTLSGHRHLNSGSSIAESGDVSMNIASSG
-1135 TDRISGT
+1135 RSISGAIELPN
-1142 MSGRNVSLTGEGLSM
+1142 MGKG
-1157 ESIISSGPSSSVG
+1157 SSTVT
-1170 AVPIPNLDNDS
+1170 
-1181 PLLNIKVQSGGY
+1181 IKAQSGGY
-1193 HSGNFSKI
+1193 HSGSFSKI

-1209 ISGRGI
+1209 VSSRGI
-1215 NVVVI
+1215 NMVAI
-1220 DPVQRVLLEA
+1220 DPVQGVVVEA

-1250 WLQPGMLVVCCAKD
+1250 WLQPGMIVICSAKD
-1264 DCYEH
+1264 DCFEH
-1269 LTAAAR
+1269 LTSAGR
-1275 QALKQLGSALQ
+1275 LALKQLGSEHMGDL
-1286 VDIRYRDSWCMI
+1286 RYRDSWCMI
-1298 GEKGIESG
+1298 GEKGGAPGTAIE
-1306 AADEVHKKYMDGPT
+1306 AHKAFMDGPT
-1320 EVLEKNIDLAKYR
+1320 AMIEKTIDLNQYK
-1333 AKAEEDGRCL
+1333 AKADIQTSFP

-1373 EKFYRRVWRILSRS
+1373 DKFYPRVWRILSRS
-1387 AGFKIG
+1387 AGFRIG
-1393 SQFLPR
+1393 SNVLPR
-1399 DPLVSEK
+1399 DPIVSEK

-1420 LGLILDPAERQIAV
+1420 LGVILDPAERQIAV

-1442 IEDKHPGMEVQPEI
+1442 IEDRNPGMEVQPEV
-1456 IDLSLIMREAM
+1456 IDLPIIMREAM
-1467 ERFWNKWVVNT
+1467 NKFWVKWVVNGPGGRGQGAGSVSGGAPHPPGSTSSTTTTSST
-1478 VSSSAAATSP
+1478 VAGGGSGIPAVMIGSAATS
-1488 PTGPPSSSSGGG
+1488 TAGLG
-1500 ASATGTHFMLAEA
+1500 E
-1513 VRLAIGTGAQA
+1513 V
-1524 GFENHERLARRMFYD
+1524 GFEHHEHLARRMFYD
-1539 LPQEGKEGTYA
+1539 LPQEGKEGTFA

-1555 VFRLLPYS
+1555 ALKLLPYS
-1563 IDME
+1563 IDLE

>member
-1 MQYHSQEKVRNRLDY
+1 MQYQSQTSVRKRLDY
-16 YYRCVNAVILK
+16 YYRSVNAVILN

-56 VYSIMAVFGLALA
+56 VYSIMAVFGLSLA

-98 MRQTH
+98 MRQAP
-103 KVEQFKATQSHRDC
+103 KIEQFKKTQGLNDC

-124 STGDTVVGDS
+124 ATGDTVVGDS

-148 LALAQMTASGI
+148 LALAQMTASGM

-200 PELNMSSIG
+200 PELNSSSIG

-276 GDKKL
+276 CDAKL
-281 VDLTRRKIIEKLGGK
+281 VKRTRDEIVEKLGGK

-307 QTVLEDTSRLHY
+307 QTIVENTSRLHY
-319 DAHELKIFEGIECE
+319 DAQELKVFEGIECE
-333 WPLFFTYFVL
+333 WPLFFTYFIL
-343 DGLFNENDDLVEE
+343 DGLFSENHDQVEE
-356 YRAKLEPLIIDSATL
+356 YRSKLEPLIIDSATL
-371 VDFGQFLQDS
+371 VDFGQFISDS
-381 MSDSDY
+381 MSESDGGR
-387 SNGCKTPTS
+387 SPKTPTS
-396 PGFTTPGSNSE
+396 PGFATPASNSE

-422 VPQHLVD
+422 VPHHLVE
-429 AEKQANHSQ
+429 AEKQNSHSQ
-438 ARVAN
+438 ARIAN

-451 NSLHMLGSL
+451 NSLHTLGNL
-460 IYENLLSVAEVDPL
+460 IYENLLSISEVDPL

-482 THKNDS
+482 MHSNDT
-488 VVQVVLLAEDTNL
+488 VVQVVLLAEDSNL
-501 QSMLSMYG
+501 QSMLNMYG
-509 LETQTVDQVQ
+509 LETQTMDQVH

-524 SPETL
+524 HPQGL
-529 KQVYCA
+529 KEVYAA
-535 LGQNNKLGLSGRP
+535 LGRNAKLGLSGRP
-548 KRPIGSLGTSRL
+548 KRPVGSLGTSRL

-595 ELAFVRQYWH
+595 ELLFVRQYWE

-618 AMLGGLRRS
+618 AMLGGLTKSRRFAS
-627 RAFSSHGSE
+627 RT
-636 LDAQR
+636 DAESQR
-641 LTTWRKASLGSSH
+641 LTTWRKSSLGSNTH
-654 QKDNKR
+654 KDNKS

-669 RSGVVNGVRVR
+669 RSGVCNNVRVR

-714 ANKRKGRQSRKLG
+714 ADRRKGRNSRKLG
-727 LNERQT
+727 LNEKQT
-733 QATTPGTSGSRTPGH
+733 QAATPGASGSRTPGN
-748 HHRWSSVRRPSSVYG
+748 HRWSMRRQSSSVG
-763 TNFSLASLATPA
+763 LPFASLTTPA
-775 VHSEIEEGD
+775 VNTELESD
-784 NYFGHVQQNPGDMMT
+784 NYFGSHGRSHSSGA
-799 PLSPRAA
+799 PLSPHASAA
-806 APPPPSSSSSTSN
+806 DPSE
-819 DPYGTVR
+819 PYSQR
-826 RSRKDP
+826 RNRKSQA
-832 TKSFKLKDHEEPRA
+832 KAFKLKDHEEPRNNRKGGSAGLYSA
-846 SNNIGNNGG
+846 STPDSNPETADSPIGNGILESSAFPPGEDEDEDGG
-855 NGRKSGVLTPD
+855 SPD
-866 IANLEIAENS
+866 GS
-876 QDVGLERGG
+876 
-885 GEGAFGEGEEVDSDE
+885 
-900 SNADAMD
+900 MD
-907 SLGLTLGDP
+907 LGLTLGDP
-916 SHLEAAMNMLS
+916 SNMEAAMNMLS

-936 DLLQYLLS
+936 GMLQFSLRNIYANTTFHLDLLQYLLS
-944 CKDPSFEVT
+944 CQGPDYFVNNLDA
-953 TVGATLEA
+953 TVQT
-961 LLEEVYFKSLQLKLW
+961 LLEEVYFKSLQLKIW

-985 SNKVVN
+985 LNKVVN

-1006 VTIGFGPTEHVI
+1006 VTIGSGPLEHFI
-1018 TSPIG
+1018 TSPLG
-1023 PDVLSQMI
+1023 PDVLSRMI

-1052 GSFIRANPEMFEG
+1052 GSFIRADPAMFEG

-1073 LIIALREEIQRLNSC
+1073 LIIALREEISRLNSC

-1098 QLSPFEL
+1098 QLSPFEV

-1117 LSANATNTLLRN
+1117 LSANATNMLLRN
-1129 QSSSSL
+1129 QSSG
-1135 TDRISGT
+1135 RISPT
-1142 MSGRNVSLTGEGLSM
+1142 MSGRR
-1157 ESIISSGPSSSVG
+1157 PSSSASQAGDGGDSSVFASIASSG
-1170 AVPIPNLDNDS
+1170 GPTSLGTVPIPNMGKNS
-1181 PLLNIKVQSGGY
+1181 NTVTIKVQSGGY
-1193 HSGNFSKI
+1193 HSGSFSKI

-1209 ISGRGI
+1209 VSSRGI
-1215 NVVVI
+1215 NMVVI
-1220 DPVQRVLLEA
+1220 DPVQGVLIES

-1250 WLQPGMLVVCCAKD
+1250 WLQPGMIVICSTKD
-1264 DCYEH
+1264 DCFEH
-1269 LTAAAR
+1269 LTSAAR
-1275 QALKQLGSALQ
+1275 LALKQLGSERM
-1286 VDIRYRDSWCMI
+1286 VDLKYRDSWCMI
-1298 GEKGIESG
+1298 GEKGAEPG
-1306 AADEVHKKYMDGPT
+1306 TAMEAHKALTDGPT
-1320 EVLEKNIDLAKYR
+1320 PVVEKTIDLNQYKAKVGVEGSSR
-1333 AKAEEDGRCL
+1333 
-1343 SPSAIAAFV
+1343 SAIAAFV

-1365 DGSLNRVP
+1365 DGALNRVP
-1373 EKFYRRVWRILSRS
+1373 DKFYTRVWHILSRS
-1387 AGFKIG
+1387 AGFRIE
-1393 SQFLPR
+1393 SHVLPR
-1399 DPLVSEK
+1399 DPIISEK

-1420 LGLILDPAERQIAV
+1420 LGVILDPAERQIAV

-1442 IEDKHPGMEVQPEI
+1442 IEDRNPGMEVQPEV
-1456 IDLSLIMREAM
+1456 IDLPAIMREAISK
-1467 ERFWNKWVVNT
+1467 FWTKWVVN
-1478 VSSSAAATSP
+1478 
-1488 PTGPPSSSSGGG
+1488 GPGGRGQGIPGGG
-1500 ASATGTHFMLAEA
+1500 LVGPKPGLEE
-1513 VRLAIGTGAQA
+1513 V
-1524 GFENHERLARRMFYD
+1524 GFEHHEGLARGMFYD
-1539 LPQEGKEGTYA
+1539 LPQEGKEGSFA

-1555 VFRLLPYS
+1555 ALKLLPYS
-1563 IDME
+1563 IDLE

>member
-1 MQYHSQEKVRNRLDY
+1 MYHSQSNVRKRLDY
-16 YYRCVNAVILK
+16 YYRSVNAVILN

-81 ELEHAV
+81 ELENSV

-98 MRQTH
+98 MRQAP
-103 KVEQFKATQSHRDC
+103 KVEQFKKTQAINDC

-124 STGDTVVGDS
+124 ATGDTVVADS
-134 EWGHLQIDATSIFL
+134 AWGHLQIDATSIFL

-159 QIIYTT
+159 LIIYTT

-200 PELNMSSIG
+200 PELNSSSIG

-276 GDKKL
+276 GDAKL
-281 VDLTRRKIIEKLGGK
+281 VERTRNEIIEKLGGK

-307 QTVLEDTSRLHY
+307 QTVLENTSRLHY
-319 DAHELKIFEGIECE
+319 DAHELKIFENIECE
-333 WPLFFTYFVL
+333 WPLFFTYFIL
-343 DGLFNENDDLVEE
+343 DGLFSENEEQVEE

-371 VDFGQFLQDS
+371 VDFGQYLSDS
-381 MSDSDY
+381 MSESEDSR
-387 SNGCKTPTS
+387 SLKTPTS
-396 PGFTTPGSNSE
+396 PGFTTPGSNGE

-422 VPQHLVD
+422 VPHHLVD
-429 AEKQANHSQ
+429 AEKTDNHSQ

-451 NSLHMLGSL
+451 NSLHTLGNL
-460 IYENLLSVAEVDPL
+460 IYENLLSVAEIDPL

-482 THKNDS
+482 TQANDT
-488 VVQVVLLAEDTNL
+488 VVQVVLLAEDANL

-509 LETQTVDQVQ
+509 LETQTMDQVH

-524 SPETL
+524 HPQGL
-529 KQVYCA
+529 KEVYGA
-535 LGQNNKLGLSGRP
+535 LGKNAKLGLSGRP
-548 KRPIGSLGTSRL
+548 KRPVGSLGTSRL

-595 ELAFVRQYWH
+595 ELAFVRQYWA
-605 YPGRPTMVVLLTH
+605 YPGRPTMTVVLTH
-618 AMLGGLRRS
+618 AMLGGLTRS
-627 RAFSSHGSE
+627 RSFSQNNEAGI
-636 LDAQR
+636 
-641 LTTWRKASLGSSH
+641 TTWRKASLGSIS

-660 NLLNFFMTL
+660 NLLNFFMSL
-669 RSGVVNGVRVR
+669 RNGMCNNVRVR

-706 WLGILRGA
+706 WLSILRGA
-714 ANKRKGRQSRKLG
+714 ADRRKGRTARKLG
-727 LNERQT
+727 LNEKKT
-733 QATTPGTSGSRTPGH
+733 QAATPGGSRTPS
-748 HHRWSSVRRPSSVYG
+748 HHRWSIRRQSSSYG
-763 TNFSLASLATPA
+763 TGFSLASLTTPA
-775 VHSEIEEGD
+775 VNNELEGD
-784 NYFGHVQQNPGDMMT
+784 SYFGSHSQTQTPVEANFPSSPFSMT
-799 PLSPRAA
+799 PI
-806 APPPPSSSSSTSN
+806 APASSTE
-819 DPYGTVR
+819 PYAPKKIKPETAR
-826 RSRKDP
+826 A
-832 TKSFKLKDHEEPRA
+832 FKLRDHEEPRT
-846 SNNIGNNGG
+846 NRKNGAG
-855 NGRKSGVLTPD
+855 ILTPD
-866 IANLEIAENS
+866 LTNLEISDLSTTEPLEEDEDDNGMEN
-876 QDVGLERGG
+876 
-885 GEGAFGEGEEVDSDE
+885 
-900 SNADAMD
+900 
-907 SLGLTLGDP
+907 LGLTLGDP
-916 SHLEAAMNMLS
+916 SSMDAAMTMLS
-927 ISVNLYDQV
+927 DSVNLYDQI

-944 CKDPSFEVT
+944 CQGADFYVDNLES
-953 TVGATLEA
+953 TVGT
-961 LLEEVYFKSLQLKLW
+961 LLEEVYSKSLMLKLW

-985 SNKVVN
+985 LNKVVN

-1006 VTIGFGPTEHVI
+1006 VTIGSGPMEHFI
-1018 TSPIG
+1018 ISPIG
-1023 PDVLSQMI
+1023 PDVLSRMI
-1031 YDGNF
+1031 YDNNF

-1052 GSFIRANPEMFEG
+1052 GSFIRADPEMFEG

-1073 LIIALREEIQRLNSC
+1073 LIIALREEISRLNSC
-1088 DETEAVEHLM
+1088 DETDAVEHLM

-1117 LSANATNTLLRN
+1117 LSSNATNTLLRN
-1129 QSSSSL
+1129 QSSGRLSP
-1135 TDRISGT
+1135 ISGRRQ
-1142 MSGRNVSLTGEGLSM
+1142 MGNVSLYGES
-1157 ESIISSGPSSSVG
+1157 SDTAVSSNIASSGPSASVG
-1170 AVPIPNLDNDS
+1170 ALPIPNMIKGS
-1181 PLLNIKVQSGGY
+1181 TSFTVKVQSGGY

-1201 LINESTMS
+1201 IINESTMS
-1209 ISGRGI
+1209 VSSRGI
-1215 NVVVI
+1215 NMVVI
-1220 DPVQRVLLEA
+1220 DPVQGVLIES

-1239 DESDDLARLVD
+1239 DESDDLARLID
-1250 WLQPGMLVVCCAKD
+1250 WLQPGMIVVCAGKD
-1264 DCYEH
+1264 DCFEH

-1275 QALKQLGSALQ
+1275 TALKQLGSKHIDDLK
-1286 VDIRYRDSWCMI
+1286 YRDSWCMI
-1298 GEKGIESG
+1298 GEKGTEGSIAVE
-1306 AADEVHKKYMDGPT
+1306 AHKALTDGPT
-1320 EVLEKNIDLAKYR
+1320 NMIEKTIDLSAYQ
-1333 AKAEEDGRCL
+1333 AKADDVDIFP

-1373 EKFYRRVWRILSRS
+1373 DKFYPRVWRILSRA
-1387 AGFKIG
+1387 AGFRIG
-1393 SQFLPR
+1393 SNFLPR
-1399 DPLVSEK
+1399 DPIISEK

-1420 LGLILDPAERQIAV
+1420 LGVIADPAERQIAV

-1442 IEDKHPGMEVQPEI
+1442 IEDRNPGMEVQPEV
-1456 IDLSLIMREAM
+1456 IDLPMIMREAM
-1467 ERFWNKWVVNT
+1467 DKFWTKWVVH
-1478 VSSSAAATSP
+1478 
-1488 PTGPPSSSSGGG
+1488 GPGGRG
-1500 ASATGTHFMLAEA
+1500 
-1513 VRLAIGTGAQA
+1513 QA
-1524 GFENHERLARRMFYD
+1524 GAMNGAPGTVAGMLGEVAFEHHEHLARRMFYD
-1539 LPQEGKEGTYA
+1539 LPQEGKEGTHA

-1555 VFRLLPYS
+1555 VLKLLPYT
-1563 IDME
+1563 IDLE

>member
-1 MQYHSQEKVRNRLDY
+1 MQHSQASARKRLDY
-16 YYRCVNAVILK
+16 YYRAIHAVILN

-56 VYSIMAVFGLALA
+56 VYSILAVFGLALA
-69 YRRVDDDEGRAY
+69 YRRIDDDDGRAY

-98 MRQTH
+98 MRQAH
-103 KVEQFKATQSHRDC
+103 KVEEFKKTQSLGDC

-124 STGDTVVGDS
+124 ATGDTVVGDS

-148 LALAQMTASGI
+148 LALAQMTASGLL
-159 QIIYTT
+159 IIYTT
-165 DEVDFIQNLVFY
+165 DEVDFVQNLVFY

-200 PELNMSSIG
+200 PELNSSSIG

-276 GDKKL
+276 GDVEL
-281 VDLTRRKIIEKLGGK
+281 VKRTRNEIIEKLGGK

-307 QTVLEDTSRLHY
+307 QTVVENTSRLHY
-319 DAHELKIFEGIECE
+319 DPHELKIFEGIECE

-343 DGLFNENDDLVEE
+343 DGLFSENENQVEE

-371 VDFGQFLQDS
+371 VDFGQFI
-381 MSDSDY
+381 SDSISESDGGR
-387 SNGCKTPTS
+387 SPRTPTS
-396 PGFTTPGSNSE
+396 VGFTTPSSNSE

-422 VPQHLVD
+422 VPEHLVE
-429 AEKQANHSQ
+429 AEKRNNHTQ

-451 NSLHMLGSL
+451 NSLHTLGSL

-482 THKNDS
+482 SQWNDT

-509 LETQTVDQVQ
+509 LETQTMEQVH

-524 SPETL
+524 HPQGL
-529 KQVYCA
+529 KEVYAA
-535 LGQNNKLGLSGRP
+535 LGRNVKLGLSGRP
-548 KRPIGSLGTSRL
+548 KRPVGSLGTSRL

-595 ELAFVRQYWH
+595 ELAFVRQYWE

-618 AMLGGLRRS
+618 AMLGGLTRS
-627 RAFSSHGSE
+627 RAFNSQKE
-636 LDAQR
+636 AETQR
-641 LTTWRKASLGSSH
+641 LTTWRKSALGSNSH
-654 QKDNKR
+654 KDNKR
-660 NLLNFFMTL
+660 NLLNFFMNL
-669 RSGVVNGVRVR
+669 RSGVCNNVRIR

-701 KKDID
+701 KQDID
-706 WLGILRGA
+706 WIGILRGA
-714 ANKRKGRQSRKLG
+714 ADRRKGRSARKLG
-727 LNERQT
+727 LNEKKT
-733 QATTPGTSGSRTPGH
+733 QGGSGSRTPGN
-748 HHRWSSVRRPSSVYG
+748 HRWSMRRHSTSAG
-763 TNFSLASLATPA
+763 LNLASLTTPG
-775 VHSEIEEGD
+775 VHTELESDG
-784 NYFGHVQQNPGDMMT
+784 YFGARGRSISDAS
-799 PLSPRAA
+799 LSNAE
-806 APPPPSSSSSTSN
+806 PSS
-819 DPYGTVR
+819 PYGQKHYT
-826 RSRKDP
+826 KDQ
-832 TKSFKLKDHEEPRA
+832 TKAFKLKDHEDPGV
-846 SNNIGNNGG
+846 N
-855 NGRKSGVLTPD
+855 RKGSSTVLSPGVQTPD
-866 IANLEIAENS
+866 LANLEISEAPEGETQLENA
-876 QDVGLERGG
+876 LT
-885 GEGAFGEGEEVDSDE
+885 AEEVDTDE
-900 SNADAMD
+900 GSPDSNTEN
-907 SLGLTLGDP
+907 LGLTLGDP
-916 SHLEAAMNMLS
+916 SDVDAAQNMLS
-927 ISVNLYDQV
+927 VSVNLYDQI

-944 CKDPSFEVT
+944 CHGPDYHIINLDA
-953 TVGATLEA
+953 TVQT

-985 SNKVVN
+985 LNKLVN

-1006 VTIGFGPTEHVI
+1006 VTIGSGPTEHFI
-1018 TSPIG
+1018 SRPLG
-1023 PDVLSQMI
+1023 PEVLSRMI
-1031 YDGNF
+1031 YDDENF

-1052 GSFIRANPEMFEG
+1052 GSFIRVDPTMFQG
-1065 IMRLRTHF
+1065 IMRLRTHY
-1073 LIIALREEIQRLNSC
+1073 LIIALREEISRLNSC
-1088 DETEAVEHLM
+1088 DETDAVEHLM

-1117 LSANATNTLLRN
+1117 LSASATNTLLRN
-1129 QSSSSL
+1129 QS
-1135 TDRISGT
+1135 
-1142 MSGRNVSLTGEGLSM
+1142 VSITNIATELSANNLSTNM
-1157 ESIISSGPSSSVG
+1157 FSSGSSTSLS
-1170 AVPIPNLDNDS
+1170 AVPIPNMSQGSNTIT
-1181 PLLNIKVQSGGY
+1181 IKVQSGGY
-1193 HSGNFSKI
+1193 HSGSFSKI

-1209 ISGRGI
+1209 VSSRGI

-1220 DPVQRVLLEA
+1220 DPLQGVLIES

-1250 WLQPGMLVVCCAKD
+1250 WLQPGMIVICSAKD
-1264 DCYEH
+1264 DCVEH
-1269 LTAAAR
+1269 LTTAA
-1275 QALKQLGSALQ
+1275 QLALKQLGSEL
-1286 VDIRYRDSWCMI
+1286 VTDLKYRDSWCMI
-1298 GEKGIESG
+1298 GEKGAEPGTAIE
-1306 AADEVHKKYMDGPT
+1306 ARKAFMDGPT
-1320 EVLEKNIDLAKYR
+1320 PVIEKTIDLNVYR
-1333 AKAEEDGRCL
+1333 AKTDNEESFPSR
-1343 SPSAIAAFV
+1343 SAIAAFV

-1365 DGSLNRVP
+1365 DGALNRVP
-1373 EKFYRRVWRILSRS
+1373 EKFYPRVWRILSRS

-1393 SQFLPR
+1393 SQVLPR
-1399 DPLVSEK
+1399 DPIISEK

-1420 LGLILDPAERQIAV
+1420 LGVILDPAERQIAV
-1434 ETLMVIAK
+1434 ETLMVIGK
-1442 IEDKHPGMEVQPEI
+1442 IEDRNPGMEVQPEV
-1456 IDLSLIMREAM
+1456 IDLTLIMREAM
-1467 ERFWNKWVVNT
+1467 SKFWTKWVVNGPGGRVQGT
-1478 VSSSAAATSP
+1478 AGSAPGSS
-1488 PTGPPSSSSGGG
+1488 TGGKTPSIKPQPVP
-1500 ASATGTHFMLAEA
+1500 EQ
-1513 VRLAIGTGAQA
+1513 V
-1524 GFENHERLARRMFYD
+1524 GFEHHEAFARGMFYD
-1539 LPQEGKEGTYA
+1539 LPQEGKEGTFA

-1555 VFRLLPYS
+1555 ALKLLPYS
-1563 IDME
+1563 IDLE

>member
-1 MQYHSQEKVRNRLDY
+1 MQYHSQASVRKRLDY
-16 YYRCVNAVILK
+16 YYRAVNAVILN

-98 MRQTH
+98 MRQAP
-103 KVEQFKATQSHRDC
+103 KIEQFKKTQGLNDC

-124 STGDTVVGDS
+124 ATGDTVVGDS

-148 LALAQMTASGI
+148 LALAQMTASGML
-159 QIIYTT
+159 IIYTT

-200 PELNMSSIG
+200 PELNSSSIG

-216 AINGINLFGSRG
+216 SINGINLFGSKG

-276 GDKKL
+276 GDAKL
-281 VDLTRRKIIEKLGGK
+281 VERTRNEIVEKLGGK

-307 QTVLEDTSRLHY
+307 QTVLENNTRLHY
-319 DAHELKIFEGIECE
+319 DAHELKIFEDIECE
-333 WPLFFTYFVL
+333 WPLFFTYFIL
-343 DGLFNENDDLVEE
+343 DGLFSENELQVEE

-371 VDFGQFLQDS
+371 LDFGQFISDT
-381 MSDSDY
+381 MSESDD
-387 SNGCKTPTS
+387 GRGLKTPTS
-396 PGFTTPGSNSE
+396 PGFATPASTSE

-422 VPQHLVD
+422 VPHHLVE
-429 AEKQANHSQ
+429 AEKNNNHSQ
-438 ARVAN
+438 ARIAN

-451 NSLHMLGSL
+451 NSLHTLGNL
-460 IYENLLSVAEVDPL
+460 IYENLLSVAEIDPL

-482 THKNDS
+482 TQSNDT

-501 QSMLSMYG
+501 QSMLNMYG
-509 LETQTVDQVQ
+509 LETQTMDQVH

-524 SPETL
+524 HPQGL
-529 KQVYCA
+529 KEVYSA
-535 LGQNNKLGLSGRP
+535 LGRNAKLGLSGRP
-548 KRPIGSLGTSRL
+548 KRPVGSLGTCRL

-595 ELAFVRQYWH
+595 ELAFVRQYWA

-618 AMLGGLRRS
+618 AMLGGMAKSRS
-627 RAFSSHGSE
+627 FPSQTEAE
-636 LDAQR
+636 AQR
-641 LTTWRKASLGSSH
+641 LTTWRKASLGAGP

-669 RSGVVNGVRVR
+669 RSGVVNNVRVR
-680 LGRLSEMVNTSCIE
+680 LGRLSEMVNTSYIE

-701 KKDID
+701 KKDIN
-706 WLGILRGA
+706 WLEILRGA
-714 ANKRKGRQSRKLG
+714 ADRRKGRLARKLG
-727 LNERQT
+727 LNEKQT
-733 QATTPGTSGSRTPGH
+733 QATTPGGSGSKTPGH
-748 HHRWSSVRRPSSVYG
+748 HRWSMRRQNSVSGSRYS
-763 TNFSLASLATPA
+763 FASLVTPA
-775 VHSEIEEGD
+775 VNNDLEGGESYFAGSAHSQAASESTSG
-784 NYFGHVQQNPGDMMT
+784 PM
-799 PLSPRAA
+799 SPRAF
-806 APPPPSSSSSTSN
+806 SSLSDKFSDPFSSQ
-819 DPYGTVR
+819 R
-826 RSRKDP
+826 RPKKDH
-832 TKSFKLKDHEEPRA
+832 TKGFKLKNHEEPRLT
-846 SNNIGNNGG
+846 
-855 NGRKSGVLTPD
+855 GRKGVGGASGILTPD
-866 IANLEIAENS
+866 LTSLEISEPTTEMT
-876 QDVGLERGG
+876 LER
-885 GEGAFGEGEEVDSDE
+885 AFPLGEEDDSDE
-900 SNADAMD
+900 GSPDGNMEN
-907 SLGLTLGDP
+907 LGLTLGDP
-916 SHLEAAMNMLS
+916 SSMEAAQTMLS
-927 ISVNLYDQV
+927 LSVNLYDQV

-944 CKDPSFEVT
+944 CQDADYVVPNLDA
-953 TVGATLEA
+953 TVGT

-985 SNKVVN
+985 LDKVVN

-1006 VTIGFGPTEHVI
+1006 VTIGSGPDEHFI
-1018 TSPIG
+1018 TSPLG

-1052 GSFIRANPEMFEG
+1052 GSFIRADPEMFEG

-1073 LIIALREEIQRLNSC
+1073 LIIALREEISRLNSC
-1088 DETEAVEHLM
+1088 DETDAVEHLM

-1129 QSSSSL
+1129 QSSGRLSP
-1135 TDRISGT
+1135 T
-1142 MSGRNVSLTGEGLSM
+1142 MSGRRYLNTTSAGEGGEGNVSM
-1157 ESIISSGPSSSVG
+1157 NIASSGPMLG
-1170 AVPIPNLDNDS
+1170 AVPIPNMGKSSTLVT
-1181 PLLNIKVQSGGY
+1181 IKVQSGGY
-1193 HSGNFSKI
+1193 HSGSFSKI
-1201 LINESTMS
+1201 LINEST
-1209 ISGRGI
+1209 ISVSSRGI
-1215 NVVVI
+1215 NMVVI
-1220 DPVQRVLLEA
+1220 DPVQGVLIET

-1250 WLQPGMLVVCCAKD
+1250 WLQPGMIVICSAKD
-1264 DCYEH
+1264 DCSEH
-1269 LTAAAR
+1269 LTPTAR
-1275 QALKQLGSALQ
+1275 LALKQLGSKHIDDLK
-1286 VDIRYRDSWCMI
+1286 YRDSWCLV

-1306 AADEVHKKYMDGPT
+1306 TALEARKTYMDGPT
-1320 EVLEKNIDLAKYR
+1320 AILEKTFDLNQYK
-1333 AKAEEDGRCL
+1333 AKADDPGVFP
-1343 SPSAIAAFV
+1343 SQSAIAAFV
-1352 PNSSGRWLRRRKN
+1352 PNTSGRWLRRRKN

-1373 EKFYRRVWRILSRS
+1373 DKFYPRVWRILSRS
-1387 AGFKIG
+1387 AGFRIG
-1393 SQFLPR
+1393 SHHLPR
-1399 DPLVSEK
+1399 DPIISEK
-1406 TPEEFNFALAVENF
+1406 TAEEFNFALAVENF
-1420 LGLILDPAERQIAV
+1420 LGVIPDPAERQIAV

-1442 IEDKHPGMEVQPEI
+1442 IEDRNPGMEVQPEV
-1456 IDLSLIMREAM
+1456 IDLPMIMREAM
-1467 ERFWNKWVVNT
+1467 NKFWTKWVVNGPGGRGQGI
-1478 VSSSAAATSP
+1478 P
-1488 PTGPPSSSSGGG
+1488 PGAPPGSSSST
-1500 ASATGTHFMLAEA
+1500 AATLVEGSRMNLGLGE
-1513 VRLAIGTGAQA
+1513 V
-1524 GFENHERLARRMFYD
+1524 GFDQHERLARRMFYD
-1539 LPQEGKEGTYA
+1539 LPQEGKEGTFA

-1555 VFRLLPYS
+1555 SLKLLPYS
-1563 IDME
+1563 IDLE